1 MEKKQIKINGKIAVE
16 IKINGGLFWKAGGP
30 GPVVEYEYVMIQN
43 VNDYDNEVTYQYSRD
58 DETWY
63 CLNNLG
69 TLEPY
74 GVYEKVSDVSEAT
87 YYEGKLIDVNGV
99 EYQYLNG
106 QWNNVGAI
114 SNVLEKVYTFG
125 SGKRWDST
133 KPFPVNFQLQKN
145 QMEGQDFDPY
155 FLSENYDVRIFYNEW
170 DKEYRIINY
179 LDGSTYQ
186 GTITEDSKWI
196 YFKNDFTGDLMIDDI
211 DYSGMKAIDMYVGQ
225 FNANVEYGEIT
236 FNTDDGYV
244 VRDCSEIPNST
255 AKNFVYNVGG
265 YFMANN
271 GGKCEHISGVNPY
284 LSGSK
289 FVNIS
294 SMTEFKLYEPAVQ
307 SLPYLFIE
315 NCYNLT
321 DIDMPYLIN
330 LKYNALSGTANPI
343 QNYLIPNVEVAYG
356 LGSTIQIK
364 NVDYTNVKALANY
377 AFNGVETFKS
387 SNIISMPYL
396 LKTYIYAFD
405 TLGSSFEQFYA
416 PNLKVIGQNT
426 GSATNLGRIT
436 LSTNVA
442 IFDSNFFTTAN
453 IVTPITDWNR
463 CWSINSSYTK
473 SLTGNITLSYY
484 GLSYSAFESH
494 QSITDIN
501 LPNAHHI
508 EYGVFYECQ
517 SLKTAS
523 FPMLE
528 TWNATLRMCSSVT
541 KIYAPKVQ
549 LEKNAGI
556 VCANSSYLS
565 WLNMETT
572 KVAPPSMCYRCSR
585 LSSLFVNGLVSAYEN
600 AFNGCSTLT
609 SVSLPNLEFAD
620 TGAFKTV
627 PIIDLSLPKLKY
639 AGENAFNTDT
649 NSRPKT
655 LYMPN
660 IEYIGNSAFYRYS
673 NSSWSNNFTFSYLT
687 YIGSTAFNE
696 FLADELHI
704 PKCEHLGYHFLGN
717 GRCSKLYL
725 NEVTKVTE
733 LENNA
738 FYQLP
743 NSIYVPSSLVD
754 AFKVAPN
761 WSSISDKIVAYTG
774 A

>member
-1 MEKKQIKINGKIAVE
+1 MKKKQIKINGKIAVE

-58 DETWY
+58 DKTWY

-69 TLEPY
+69 VLEPY
-74 GVYEKVSDVSEAT
+74 GVYEKVSDVSKAT

-106 QWNNVGAI
+106 QWNNVGTI

-125 SGKRWDST
+125 GSKPWDST
-133 KPFPVNFQLQKN
+133 KPFPVNFQLQKK
-145 QMEGQDFDPY
+145 QMKGQDFNPNFRAMD
-155 FLSENYDVRIFYNEW
+155 YDVRITYDEW
-170 DKEYRIINY
+170 NKEYIIRDFR
-179 LDGSTYQ
+179 DGSTYQ
-186 GTITEDSKWI
+186 GTITEDSNWI
-196 YFKNDFTGDLMIDDI
+196 YFKNDFTGDLMIDRI
-211 DYSGMKAIDMYVGQ
+211 LFPSMKKIDMYVGQ
-225 FNANVEYGEIT
+225 LNADVEYGKIT
-236 FNTDDGYV
+236 FNKNDGYV

-265 YFMANN
+265 YFMAKN

-284 LSGSK
+284 LTGYK
-289 FVNIS
+289 FVNVS
-294 SMTEFKLYEPAVQ
+294 SMTEFKLYESAIQ

-330 LKYNALSGTANPI
+330 LEYDALSGTANPI
-343 QNYLIPNVEVAYG
+343 QNFLVPNVEDAHG

-364 NVDYTNVKALANY
+364 NVDYTNAKTLANY
-377 AFNGVETFKS
+377 PLNGVETFKS

-396 LKTYIYAFD
+396 WRAYNYAFD

-416 PNLKVIGQNT
+416 PNLKVIDINT

-442 IFDSNFFTTAN
+442 IFDSNFYSTAN

-473 SLTGNITLSYY
+473 SLSGNITLSYY
-484 GLSYSAFESH
+484 GLSNYAFKSH
-494 QSITDIN
+494 QSITGIN
-501 LPNAHHI
+501 LPNAH
-508 EYGVFYECQ
+508 YFGYDVFYNCQ

-523 FPMLE
+523 LPMLE
-528 TWNATLRMCSSVT
+528 TWNGVLHSCSYVT

-549 LEKNAGI
+549 LRKNEGM
-556 VCANSSYLS
+556 VFSNSSYLS

-572 KVAPPSMCYRCSR
+572 KVAPSRMCYRCSN

-600 AFNGCSTLT
+600 AFNGCSKLT

-620 TGAFKTV
+620 KGAFKTV

-655 LYMPN
+655 LYIPN
-660 IEYIGNSAFYRYS
+660 IEYIGNSAFYRYA
-673 NSSWSNNFTFSYLT
+673 NSSWSYNFTFSYLT

-696 FLADELHI
+696 FLADELHM
-704 PKCEHLGYHFLGN
+704 PKCEHLGYHFLGV
-717 GRCSKLYL
+717 GRCSTLYL

-733 LENNA
+733 LETSA
-738 FYQLP
+738 FYQP
-743 NSIYVPSSLVD
+743 PKSIYVPQSLVSN
-754 AFKVAPN
+754 FKTDSMWA
-761 WSSISDKIVAYTG
+761 SYADIIFG
-774 A
+774 M

>member
-16 IKINGGLFWKAGGP
+16 IKINGGLFWKAGEP

-58 DETWY
+58 DKTWY

-69 TLEPY
+69 VLEPY

-87 YYEGKLIDVNGV
+87 YYEGKLINVNGV

-114 SNVLEKVYTFG
+114 SNTLEKVYTFG
-125 SGKRWDST
+125 SSEPWDST
-133 KPFPVNFQLQKN
+133 KPFPVNFQIQKN
-145 QMEGQDFDPY
+145 QMEGQDFRPNFMAID
-155 FLSENYDVRIFYNEW
+155 YDVRITYNERR
-170 DKEYRIINY
+170 KEYRITNY
-179 LDGSTYQ
+179 QDGSTYN
-186 GTITEDSKWI
+186 GTITEDSEWI
-196 YFKNDFTGDLMIDDI
+196 YFKNDFTGDLMIDGVDF
-211 DYSGMKAIDMYVGQ
+211 SGMNTIDMYAGQ
-225 FNANVEYGEIT
+225 LNADVEYGEIT
-236 FNTDDGYV
+236 FNTDDGYI

-265 YFMANN
+265 YFMAKN
-271 GGKCEHISGVNPY
+271 GGKCEYMSGVNPY
-284 LSGSK
+284 LSERK
-289 FVNIS
+289 FESIS
-294 SMTEFKLYEPAVQ
+294 SMTEFKLYEPAIQ
-307 SLPYLFIE
+307 SLPNYFITA
-315 NCYNLT
+315 CYNVT
-321 DIDMPYLIN
+321 DIDMPYLTKLGN
-330 LKYNALSGTANPI
+330 LVFNGIANPI
-343 QNYLIPNVEVAYG
+343 QNYLIPNVENVAGTY
-356 LGSTIQIK
+356 SSIQYK
-364 NVDYTNVKALANY
+364 NVDYTNAKTLANY

-396 LKTYIYAFD
+396 WRTYSSAFV

-416 PNLKVIGQNT
+416 PNLKVIGKNT

-442 IFDSNFFTTAN
+442 IFDSNFYNTAN
-453 IVTPITDWNR
+453 IVTSITDWNR

-473 SLTGNITLSYY
+473 SLNGNITLSYY
-484 GLSYSAFESH
+484 GLSYSAFYSH

-501 LPNAHHI
+501 LPNAHYI
-508 EYGVFYECQ
+508 EEGAISNCKY
-517 SLKTAS
+517 LKTAS

-528 TWNATLRMCSSVT
+528 SWNFTLNNCSSVS

-549 LEKNAGI
+549 LTKDI
-556 VCANSSYLS
+556 LRVCINSSYLS
-565 WLNMETT
+565 WLNMEAT
-572 KVAPPSMCYRCSR
+572 KVAPPFMCYKCSR
-585 LSSLFVNGLVSAYEN
+585 LSSLFVDSLVSAYED
-600 AFNGCSTLT
+600 AFNGCSKLT

-620 TGAFKTV
+620 KGAFKTV

-660 IEYIGNSAFYRYS
+660 IEYIGDSAFYRYS

-687 YIGSTAFNE
+687 HIGSTAFNQ
-696 FLADELHI
+696 FLADELHL
-704 PKCEHLGYHFLGN
+704 PKCEYLGYHFLGA
-717 GRCSKLYL
+717 GRCSTLYL

-733 LENNA
+733 LENDA
-738 FYQLP
+738 FYDLP
-743 NSIYVPSSLVD
+743 NSIYVPQSLVSN
-754 AFKVAPN
+754 FKADSM
-761 WSSISDKIVAYTG
+761 WASYADIIFG
-774 A
+774 M

>member
-1 MEKKQIKINGKIAVE
+1 MKKKQIKINGKIAVE

-58 DETWY
+58 DKTWY

-69 TLEPY
+69 VLEPY
-74 GVYEKVSDVSEAT
+74 GVYEKVSDVSKAT

-106 QWNNVGAI
+106 QWNNVGTI

-125 SGKRWDST
+125 GSKPWDST
-133 KPFPVNFQLQKN
+133 KPFPVNFQLQKK
-145 QMEGQDFDPY
+145 QMKGQDFNPNFRAMD
-155 FLSENYDVRIFYNEW
+155 YDVRITYDEW
-170 DKEYRIINY
+170 NKEYIIRDFR
-179 LDGSTYQ
+179 DGSTYQ
-186 GTITEDSKWI
+186 GTITEDSNWI
-196 YFKNDFTGDLMIDDI
+196 YFKNDFTGDLMIDRI
-211 DYSGMKAIDMYVGQ
+211 LFPSMKKIDMYVGQ
-225 FNANVEYGEIT
+225 LNADVEYGKIT
-236 FNTDDGYV
+236 FNKNDGYV

-265 YFMANN
+265 YFMAKN

-284 LSGSK
+284 LTGYK
-289 FVNIS
+289 FVNVS
-294 SMTEFKLYEPAVQ
+294 SMTEFKLYESAIQ

-330 LKYNALSGTANPI
+330 LEYDALSGTANPI
-343 QNYLIPNVEVAYG
+343 QNFLVPNVEDAHG

-364 NVDYTNVKALANY
+364 NVDYTNAKTLANY
-377 AFNGVETFKS
+377 PLNGVETFKS

-396 LKTYIYAFD
+396 WRTYNYAFD

-416 PNLKVIGQNT
+416 PNLKVIDINT

-442 IFDSNFFTTAN
+442 IFDSNFYSTAN

-473 SLTGNITLSYY
+473 SLSGNITLSYY
-484 GLSYSAFESH
+484 GLSNYAFKSH
-494 QSITDIN
+494 QSITGIN
-501 LPNAHHI
+501 LPNAH
-508 EYGVFYECQ
+508 YFGYDVFYNCQ

-523 FPMLE
+523 LPMLE
-528 TWNATLRMCSSVT
+528 TWNGVLHSCSYVT

-549 LEKNAGI
+549 LRKNEGM
-556 VCANSSYLS
+556 VFSNSSYLS

-572 KVAPPSMCYRCSR
+572 KVAPSRMCYRCSN
-585 LSSLFVNGLVSAYEN
+585 LSSLFVNGLVSAYED
-600 AFNGCSTLT
+600 AFNCCSKLT

-620 TGAFKTV
+620 KGAFKTV

-655 LYMPN
+655 LYIPN
-660 IEYIGNSAFYRYS
+660 IEYIGNSAFYRYA
-673 NSSWSNNFTFSYLT
+673 NSSWSYNFTFSYLT

-696 FLADELHI
+696 FLADELHM
-704 PKCEHLGYHFLGN
+704 PKCEHLGYHFLGV
-717 GRCSKLYL
+717 GRCSTLYL

-733 LENNA
+733 LETSA
-738 FYQLP
+738 FYQP
-743 NSIYVPSSLVD
+743 PKSIYVPQSLVSN
-754 AFKVAPN
+754 FKTDSMWA
-761 WSSISDKIVAYTG
+761 SYADIIFG
-774 A
+774 M

>member
-1 MEKKQIKINGKIAVE
+1 MEKKQIKINGKITVE

-106 QWNNVGAI
+106 QWKNVGAI
-114 SNVLEKVYTFG
+114 SNVLEKVYTFKR
-125 SGKRWDST
+125 GKKWDST
-133 KPFPVNFQLQKN
+133 KPFPVNFQLQQTQIK
-145 QMEGQDFDPY
+145 GQDFHPKIRAMD
-155 FLSENYDVRIFYNEW
+155 YDVRITYNEQY
-170 DKEYRIINY
+170 KEYTIIDY
-179 LDGSTYQ
+179 RDDSTYQ
-186 GTITEDSKWI
+186 GTITEDSTWV
-196 YFKNDFTGDLMIDDI
+196 YFKNDFTGDLMIDSI
-211 DYSGMKAIDMYVGQ
+211 DYSGMKAIDMYVNQ

-265 YFMANN
+265 YFMAKN

-284 LSGSK
+284 LTKHK
-289 FVNIS
+289 FVNVS
-294 SMTEFKLYEPAVQ
+294 SMTEFKLYESAVQ

-330 LKYNALSGTANPI
+330 LNYDALSGTANPI
-343 QNYLIPNVEVAYG
+343 QNYLIPNVEDVHG

-364 NVDYTNVKALANY
+364 NVDYTNVKTLANY

-396 LKTYIYAFD
+396 WRTYNLAFV

-416 PNLKVIGQNT
+416 PNLKVIGENT

-473 SLTGNITLSYY
+473 SLSGNITLSYY

-501 LPNAHHI
+501 LPNAHYI

-528 TWNATLRMCSSVT
+528 NWDGTLRMCSSVT

-549 LEKNAGI
+549 LTKNEGI
-556 VCANSSYLS
+556 VFSNSSYLS

-585 LSSLFVNGLVSAYEN
+585 LSSLFVDGLVSAYRD

-620 TGAFKTV
+620 KGAFKTV

-639 AGENAFNTDT
+639 AGENAFNADT

-660 IEYIGNSAFYRYS
+660 IEYIGNSAFYRYA
-673 NSSWSNNFTFSYLT
+673 NSSWSYNFTFSYLT
-687 YIGSTAFNE
+687 HIGSTAFNE

-704 PKCEHLGYHFLGN
+704 PKCEYLGYHFLGN
-717 GRCSKLYL
+717 GRCSTLYL

-733 LENNA
+733 LEDGA

-743 NSIYVPSSLVD
+743 KSIYVPQSLVSN
-754 AFKVAPN
+754 FKADSM
-761 WSSISDKIVAYTG
+761 WASYADIIFG
-774 A
+774 M

>member
-1 MEKKQIKINGKIAVE
+1 MEKKQIKINGKITVE

-58 DETWY
+58 DKTWY

-69 TLEPY
+69 VLEPY

-87 YYEGKLIDVNGV
+87 YYDGKLIDVNGV

-133 KPFPVNFQLQKN
+133 KPFPVNFQIQQK
-145 QMEGQDFDPY
+145 QMKGQNFNPY
-155 FLSENYDVRIFYNEW
+155 FMAMGYDVRISYDEFY
-170 DKEYRIINY
+170 KEYTITDFR
-179 LDGSTYQ
+179 DGSTYQ
-186 GTITEDSKWI
+186 GTITEDSNWI

-211 DYSGMKAIDMYVGQ
+211 DFSGKNKIDMYVSQ
-225 FNANVEYGEIT
+225 LNADVEYGKIT
-236 FNTDDGYV
+236 FNADDGYIA
-244 VRDCSEIPNST
+244 RDCSEIPNST

-284 LSGSK
+284 LTGHK

-294 SMTEFKLYEPAVQ
+294 SMTEFKLYESAIQ

-321 DIDMPYLIN
+321 DIDMPYLID
-330 LKYNALSGTANPI
+330 LEYDALSGTANPI
-343 QNYLIPNVEVAYG
+343 QNYLIPNVEDAHG

-364 NVDYTNVKALANY
+364 NVDYTNVKRLANY

-396 LKTYIYAFD
+396 WRTFNHAFD

-416 PNLKVIGQNT
+416 PNLKVIDENT
-426 GSATNLGRIT
+426 GSATKLGRIT

-442 IFDSNFFTTAN
+442 IFDSNFYSTAN

-484 GLSYSAFESH
+484 GLSNYAFSSH
-494 QSITDIN
+494 KSITGIN
-501 LPNAHHI
+501 LPNAHYI
-508 EYGVFYECQ
+508 GYNVFYNCQ

-523 FPMLE
+523 LPMLE
-528 TWNATLRMCSSVT
+528 SWNGTLRMCSFVT

-549 LEKNAGI
+549 LIKNAGI
-556 VCANSSYLS
+556 VCTNSSYLS

-572 KVAPPSMCYRCSR
+572 KFAPPRMCYRCSN
-585 LSSLFVNGLVSAYEN
+585 LSSLFVDSLVSAYEN
-600 AFNGCSTLT
+600 AFNGCSNLT

-649 NSRPKT
+649 NSCPKT

-660 IEYIGNSAFYRYS
+660 IEYIGNSAFYRYA

-696 FLADELHI
+696 FLANELHI

-717 GRCSKLYL
+717 GRCSTLYL

-733 LENNA
+733 LETSA
-738 FYQLP
+738 FYQSP
-743 NSIYVPSSLVD
+743 ESIYVPQSLVSN
-754 AFKVAPN
+754 FKTDSMWA
-761 WSSISDKIVAYTG
+761 SYADIIFG
-774 A
+774 M

>member
-1 MEKKQIKINGKIAVE
+1 MEKKQIKINGKITVE

-30 GPVVEYEYVMIQN
+30 EPVVEYEYVMIQN
-43 VNDYDNEVTYQYSRD
+43 VNDYDNEITYQYSRD
-58 DETWY
+58 DKTWY

-69 TLEPY
+69 VLEPY

-87 YYEGKLIDVNGV
+87 YYEGKLIDVNGI

-125 SGKRWDST
+125 SNKPWDST
-133 KPFPVNFQLQKN
+133 KPFPVNFQLQQK
-145 QMEGQDFDPY
+145 QMEGQDFRPHFRGMDY
-155 FLSENYDVRIFYNEW
+155 GVRIIYNEQY
-170 DKEYRIINY
+170 KEYKITDYR
-179 LDGSTYQ
+179 DGSTYQ
-186 GTITEDSKWI
+186 GTITEDSTWV
-196 YFKNDFTGDLMIDDI
+196 YFKNDFTGDLMIDNI
-211 DYSGMKAIDMYVGQ
+211 NYSGMKAIDMYVGQ
-225 FNANVEYGEIT
+225 FNANVEYGKIT
-236 FNTDDGYV
+236 FNRDDGYV

-284 LSGSK
+284 LTNHK
-289 FVNIS
+289 FVNVS
-294 SMTEFKLYEPAVQ
+294 SMTEFKLYESAIQ

-330 LKYNALSGTANPI
+330 LEYDALSGTANPI
-343 QNYLIPNVEVAYG
+343 QNYLIPNVEDVPG

-364 NVDYTNVKALANY
+364 NVDYTNVKTLGNY

-396 LKTYIYAFD
+396 WRTFNYAFA

-416 PNLKVIGQNT
+416 PNLKIIGQNT

-473 SLTGNITLSYY
+473 SLSGNITLSYY
-484 GLSYSAFESH
+484 GLSYWAFYSH

-501 LPNAHHI
+501 LPNAHYI
-508 EYGVFYECQ
+508 GYEVFYNCQ

-523 FPMLE
+523 FPMIE
-528 TWNATLRMCSSVT
+528 TWYGTLSTCSSVT

-549 LEKNAGI
+549 LTKNEGI
-556 VCANSSYLS
+556 VFSNSSYLS

-572 KVAPPSMCYRCSR
+572 KIAPPNMCYRCSR
-585 LSSLFVNGLVSAYEN
+585 LSSLFVNGLVSAYQD
-600 AFNGCSTLT
+600 AFNGCSKLT

-620 TGAFKTV
+620 IGAFKTV

-660 IEYIGNSAFYRYS
+660 IEYIGNSAFYRYA
-673 NSSWSNNFTFSYLT
+673 NSSWSYNFTFSYLT
-687 YIGSTAFNE
+687 HIGSTAFNE

-704 PKCEHLGYHFLGN
+704 PKCEYLGYHFLGN
-717 GRCSKLYL
+717 GRCSTLYL

-743 NSIYVPSSLVD
+743 KSIYVPQSLVSN
-754 AFKVAPN
+754 FKADSM
-761 WSSISDKIVAYTG
+761 WASYADIIFG
-774 A
+774 M

>member
-63 CLNNLG
+63 CLNNLRI
-69 TLEPY
+69 LEPY
-74 GVYEKVSDVSEAT
+74 GVYEKVSDVSKAT

-114 SNVLEKVYTFG
+114 SNILEKVYTFG
-125 SGKRWDST
+125 GSEPWDST
-133 KPFPVNFQLQKN
+133 KPFPVNFQLQQN
-145 QMEGQDFDPY
+145 QMKGQDFNPY
-155 FLSENYDVRIFYNEW
+155 FMSMDYDIRITYNESI
-170 DKEYRIINY
+170 KEYIIRNF

-186 GTITEDSKWI
+186 GTITEDSNWI
-196 YFKNDFTGDLMIDDI
+196 YFKNDFTGDLMIDGI
-211 DYSGMKAIDMYVGQ
+211 DFWGANKIDMYTGQ
-225 FNANVEYGEIT
+225 FNADVEYGEIT
-236 FNTDDGYV
+236 FNTDDGYIA
-244 VRDCSEIPNST
+244 RDCSEIPNST

-271 GGKCEHISGVNPY
+271 GGKCEHISDVNPY
-284 LSGSK
+284 LSERK
-289 FVNIS
+289 FVNVS
-294 SMTEFKLYEPAVQ
+294 SMTEFKLYEPAIQ
-307 SLPYLFIE
+307 SLPSYFITAC
-315 NCYNLT
+315 NNVT
-321 DIDMPYLIN
+321 DIDMPYLTELNHLVFNGI
-330 LKYNALSGTANPI
+330 ANPI
-343 QNYLIPNVEVAYG
+343 QNYLIPNVEVVYGAY
-356 LGSTIQIK
+356 SSIQRK
-364 NVDYTNVKALANY
+364 NVDYTNAKILRQY

-396 LKTYIYAFD
+396 WRIYSSAFS

-416 PNLKVIGQNT
+416 PNLKVIGNFT

-442 IFDSNFFTTAN
+442 IFDSYFYSTAN
-453 IVTPITDWNR
+453 IVTPMTDWNR

-473 SLTGNITLSYY
+473 SLSGNITLSYY
-484 GLSYSAFESH
+484 GLSYSAFYSH

-501 LPNAHHI
+501 LPNAHYI
-508 EYGVFYECQ
+508 EEGVFSKCKY
-517 SLKTAS
+517 LKTAS

-528 TWNATLRMCSSVT
+528 TWNYTLNDCNSVS

-549 LEKNAGI
+549 LTKDTLR
-556 VCANSSYLS
+556 VCINSSHLS

-572 KVAPPSMCYRCSR
+572 KVAPTHMCYKCSN

-600 AFNGCSTLT
+600 AFNCCSKLT

-620 TGAFKTV
+620 KGAFKTV

-655 LYMPN
+655 LYIPN
-660 IEYIGNSAFYRYS
+660 IEYIGNSAFYRYA
-673 NSSWSNNFTFSYLT
+673 NSSWSYNFTFSYLT

-717 GRCSKLYL
+717 GRCSTLYL

-733 LENNA
+733 LETSA
-738 FYQLP
+738 FYQP
-743 NSIYVPSSLVD
+743 PKSIYVPQSLVSN
-754 AFKVAPN
+754 FKAN
-761 WSSISDKIVAYTG
+761 SMWASYADIIFG
-774 A
+774 M

>member
-16 IKINGGLFWKAGGP
+16 IKINGGLFWKAGGH

-58 DETWY
+58 DKTWY

-69 TLEPY
+69 VLEPY

-87 YYEGKLIDVNGV
+87 YYDGKLIDVNGV

-125 SGKRWDST
+125 GDKPWDST

-145 QMEGQDFDPY
+145 QMKGQDFKPY
-155 FLSENYDVRIFYNEW
+155 FMAMDYNVRITYDESF
-170 DKEYRIINY
+170 KEYRITNY
-179 LDGSTYQ
+179 QDGSTYN
-186 GTITEDSKWI
+186 GTITEDSEWI
-196 YFKNDFTGDLMIDDI
+196 YFKNDFTGDLMIDGI
-211 DYSGMKAIDMYVGQ
+211 DFMGANKIDMYTVQ
-225 FNANVEYGEIT
+225 FNADVEYGEIT
-236 FNTDDGYV
+236 FNTNDGYV
-244 VRDCSEIPNST
+244 VRDCSEIPKST

-265 YFMANN
+265 YFMTNN

-284 LSGSK
+284 LTGHK
-289 FVNIS
+289 FVSVS

-307 SLPYLFIE
+307 SLQSLFIE

-343 QNYLIPNVEVAYG
+343 QNFLVPNVKDARG

-364 NVDYTNVKALANY
+364 NVDYTNAKTLDGYAL
-377 AFNGVETFKS
+377 NGVETFKS

-396 LKTYIYAFD
+396 WRTFNHAFD

-416 PNLKVIGQNT
+416 PNLKIIAENT

-442 IFDSNFFTTAN
+442 IFDSYLYSTAN

-473 SLTGNITLSYY
+473 NLIGNITLGYY
-484 GLSYSAFESH
+484 GLSNRAFYSH
-494 QSITDIN
+494 KSITGIN
-501 LPNAHHI
+501 LPNAHYI
-508 EYGVFYECQ
+508 EFGVFHNCQ
-517 SLKTAS
+517 SLKTVS

-528 TWNATLRMCSSVT
+528 SWKNLLGTCYYVT

-549 LEKNAGI
+549 LSSKDI
-556 VCANSSYLS
+556 VCPNNDSLS
-565 WLNMETT
+565 WLNMNAT
-572 KVAPPSMCYRCSR
+572 KVAPLSMCYKCSS
-585 LSSLFVNGLVSAYEN
+585 LSSLFVDSLVSAYKD
-600 AFNGCSTLT
+600 AFNGCSKLT

-627 PIIDLSLPKLKY
+627 PIINLSLPKLKY
-639 AGENAFNTDT
+639 AGENAFNAET

-660 IEYIGNSAFYRYS
+660 IEYIGKSAFYHYS

-687 YIGSTAFNE
+687 HIGSTAFAE

-704 PKCEHLGYHFLGN
+704 PKCEYLGYHFLGV
-717 GRCSKLYL
+717 GRCSTLYL

-733 LENNA
+733 LENDA
-738 FYQLP
+738 FYNLP
-743 NSIYVPSSLVD
+743 NSIYVPQSLVSN
-754 AFKVAPN
+754 FKADSM
-761 WSSISDKIVAYTG
+761 WASYADIIFG
-774 A
+774 M

>member
-58 DETWY
+58 DKTWY

-69 TLEPY
+69 VLEHY
-74 GVYEKVSDVSEAT
+74 GIYEKVSDVSEAT

-99 EYQYLNG
+99 EYQYLNS

-114 SNVLEKVYTFG
+114 SNLLEKVYTFG
-125 SGKRWDST
+125 SGEPWDST
-133 KPFPVNFQLQKN
+133 KPFPVNFQLQQS
-145 QMEGQDFDPY
+145 QMKGQDFEPFFNAMD
-155 FLSENYDVRIFYNEW
+155 YDVRITYNK
-170 DKEYRIINY
+170 DYKEYSITNY
-179 LDGSTYQ
+179 LDGSTYI
-186 GTITEDSKWI
+186 GKITEDDSWI
-196 YFKNDFTGDLMIDDI
+196 YFKNEFTGDLMIDGVDFM
-211 DYSGMKAIDMYVGQ
+211 GMNKIDMYTGQ
-225 FNANVEYGEIT
+225 FNADVEYGKIT
-236 FNTDDGYV
+236 FNTDDGYI

-265 YFMANN
+265 YFMAKNS
-271 GGKCEHISGVNPY
+271 GKCEYVSGVNPY
-284 LSGSK
+284 LSERK
-289 FVNIS
+289 FEYIS
-294 SMTEFKLYEPAVQ
+294 SMTEFKLYESAIK
-307 SLPYLFIE
+307 SLPMFFI
-315 NCYNLT
+315 NGCTNLT
-321 DIDMPYLIN
+321 DVDMPYLTE
-330 LKYNALSGTANPI
+330 LDGLALNAIANPA
-343 QNYLIPNVEVAYG
+343 QNFLIPNVEDVYG
-356 LGSTIQIK
+356 ANSNVQRK
-364 NVDYTNVKALANY
+364 NVDYTNAKTLRGY

-396 LKTYIYAFD
+396 WKTYRFAFG

-416 PNLKVIGQNT
+416 PNLKVIENFT

-442 IFDSNFFTTAN
+442 IFDSSFYSTAN
-453 IVTPITDWNR
+453 IVTPITEWNR

-473 SLTGNITLSYY
+473 SLIGNITLSYY
-484 GLSYSAFESH
+484 GLSYSAFYSH

-501 LPNAHHI
+501 LPNAHYI
-508 EYGVFYECQ
+508 EASVFSNCKY
-517 SLKTAS
+517 LKTAS

-528 TWNATLRMCSSVT
+528 SWNSTLYDCSSVS

-549 LEKNAGI
+549 LTKDTLR
-556 VCANSSYLS
+556 VCINSSYMS

-572 KVAPPSMCYRCSR
+572 KVAPPNMCYRCSN
-585 LSSLFVNGLVSAYEN
+585 LSSLFVDGLVSAYRD
-600 AFNGCSTLT
+600 AFNGCSKLT

-620 TGAFKTV
+620 RGAFKTV

-639 AGENAFNTDT
+639 AGENAFNTDI
-649 NSRPKT
+649 NSRPNT
-655 LYMPN
+655 LYIPN
-660 IEYIGNSAFYRYS
+660 IEYIGNSAFYRYA
-673 NSSWSNNFTFSYLT
+673 NRSWSNNFTFSYLT
-687 YIGSTAFNE
+687 HIGSTAFAE

-704 PKCEHLGYHFLGN
+704 PKCEYLGYHFLGV
-717 GRCSKLYL
+717 GRCSTLYL

-743 NSIYVPSSLVD
+743 ISIYVPQSLVSN
-754 AFKVAPN
+754 FKADSM
-761 WSSISDKIVAYTG
+761 WASYADIIFG
-774 A
+774 M

>member
-1 MEKKQIKINGKIAVE
+1 MEKKQIKINGKITVE

-58 DETWY
+58 DKTWY

-74 GVYEKVSDVSEAT
+74 GVYEKVSDVSKAT

-106 QWNNVGAI
+106 QWKNVGAI
-114 SNVLEKVYTFG
+114 SNTLEKVYTFG
-125 SGKRWDST
+125 GGKRWDST
-133 KPFPVNFQLQKN
+133 KPFPVNFQLQQK
-145 QMEGQDFDPY
+145 QMKGQNFRPY
-155 FLSENYDVRIFYNEW
+155 FMTMDYDVRIYYNETNKRYTIT
-170 DKEYRIINY
+170 DHR
-179 LDGSTYQ
+179 DGSTYQ
-186 GTITEDSKWI
+186 GTITEDSTWV

-211 DYSGMKAIDMYVGQ
+211 DFMGTNKIDMYVRQ
-225 FNANVEYGEIT
+225 INADVEYGEIT
-236 FNTDDGYV
+236 FNTDDGHV

-271 GGKCEHISGVNPY
+271 GGKCEHVSGVNPY
-284 LSGSK
+284 LTGHKIVS
-289 FVNIS
+289 VS
-294 SMTEFKLYEPAVQ
+294 SMTEFKLYESAIQ

-315 NCYNLT
+315 KCYNLT
-321 DIDMPYLIN
+321 DIDMPYLIK
-330 LKYNALSGTANPI
+330 LEYGALSGTANPI
-343 QNYLIPNVEVAYG
+343 QNYLIPNVEDAHG
-356 LGSTIQIK
+356 LSSTIQIK
-364 NVDYTNVKALANY
+364 NVDYTNAKTLANY
-377 AFNGVETFKS
+377 PFNGVETFKS

-396 LKTYIYAFD
+396 WRTYNHAFD

-416 PNLKVIGQNT
+416 PNLKVIDNNT

-442 IFDSNFFTTAN
+442 IFDSNFYSTAN
-453 IVTPITDWNR
+453 IVTPITEWNR

-473 SLTGNITLSYY
+473 SLSGNITLSYY
-484 GLSYSAFESH
+484 GLSNYAFSSH
-494 QSITDIN
+494 KSITDIN
-501 LPNAHHI
+501 LPNAHYI
-508 EYGVFYECQ
+508 GVDVFYNCQ
-517 SLKTAS
+517 SLKTVS

-528 TWNATLRMCSSVT
+528 SWAGTLYMCSFVT
-541 KIYAPKVQ
+541 KIYAPKAQ
-549 LEKNAGI
+549 LRKNEGARL
-556 VCANSSYLS
+556 ANNSYLS

-572 KVAPPSMCYRCSR
+572 KIAPSNMFYRCSN
-585 LSSLFVNGLVSAYEN
+585 LSSLFVDGLVSAYSD
-600 AFNGCSTLT
+600 AFNGCSALT

-660 IEYIGNSAFYRYS
+660 IEYIGNSAFYHYS
-673 NSSWSNNFTFSYLT
+673 NSSWSYNFTFSYLT

-717 GRCSKLYL
+717 GRCSTLYL

-733 LENNA
+733 LETSA
-738 FYQLP
+738 FYQP
-743 NSIYVPSSLVD
+743 PKSIYVPQSLVSN
-754 AFKVAPN
+754 FKADSM
-761 WSSISDKIVAYTG
+761 WASYADIIFG
-774 A
+774 M

>member
-1 MEKKQIKINGKIAVE
+1 MEKKQIKINGKITVE

-58 DETWY
+58 DKTWF

-106 QWNNVGAI
+106 QWKNVGTI
-114 SNVLEKVYTFG
+114 SNTLEKVYTFG
-125 SGKRWDST
+125 GGKRWDST
-133 KPFPVNFQLQKN
+133 KPFPVNFQLQQK
-145 QMEGQDFDPY
+145 QMKGQNFRPY
-155 FLSENYDVRIFYNEW
+155 FMTMDYDVRIYYNETNKRYTIT
-170 DKEYRIINY
+170 DHR
-179 LDGSTYQ
+179 DGSTYQ
-186 GTITEDSKWI
+186 GTITEDSTWV

-211 DYSGMKAIDMYVGQ
+211 DFMGTNKIDMYVRQ
-225 FNANVEYGEIT
+225 INADVEYGEIT
-236 FNTDDGYV
+236 FNTDDGHV

-271 GGKCEHISGVNPY
+271 GGKCEHVSGVNPY
-284 LSGSK
+284 LTGHK
-289 FVNIS
+289 FVSVS
-294 SMTEFKLYEPAVQ
+294 SMTEFKLYESAIQ
-307 SLPYLFIE
+307 SLPYLFIK

-330 LKYNALSGTANPI
+330 LEYDALSGTANPI
-343 QNYLIPNVEVAYG
+343 QNFLVPNVENAHG
-356 LGSTIQIK
+356 LSSTIQIK
-364 NVDYTNVKALANY
+364 NVDYTNAKTLANY
-377 AFNGVETFKS
+377 TFNGVETFKS

-396 LKTYIYAFD
+396 WRANNYAFD

-416 PNLKVIGQNT
+416 PNLKVIADNA

-442 IFDSNFFTTAN
+442 IFDSNFYSTAN
-453 IVTPITDWNR
+453 IVTPITEWNR

-473 SLTGNITLSYY
+473 SLSGNITLSYY
-484 GLSYSAFESH
+484 GLDNYAFDTH
-494 QSITDIN
+494 RSITGIN
-501 LPNAHHI
+501 LPNAHYI
-508 EYGVFYECQ
+508 GPNVFYNCQ

-528 TWNATLRMCSSVT
+528 SWKAVLYMCSFVT

-549 LEKNAGI
+549 LKKGEGR
-556 VCANSSYLS
+556 VFTSSSHLS

-572 KVAPPSMCYRCSR
+572 KVAPSNMCYKCSR
-585 LSSLFVNGLVSAYEN
+585 LSSLFVDGLVSAYSD
-600 AFNGCSTLT
+600 AFNGCSALT

-660 IEYIGNSAFYRYS
+660 IEYIGNSAFYHYS
-673 NSSWSNNFTFSYLT
+673 NSSWSYNFTFSYLT

-717 GRCSKLYL
+717 GRCSTLYL

-733 LENNA
+733 LETSA
-738 FYQLP
+738 FYQP
-743 NSIYVPSSLVD
+743 PKSIYVPQSLVSN
-754 AFKVAPN
+754 FKADSM
-761 WSSISDKIVAYTG
+761 WASYADIIFG
-774 A
+774 M

>member
-69 TLEPY
+69 ILEPY

-99 EYQYLNG
+99 EYRYFNG
-106 QWNNVGAI
+106 QWKNVGAI

-125 SGKRWDST
+125 GSEQWDST

-145 QMEGQDFDPY
+145 QMGGQDFIPY
-155 FLSENYDVRIFYNEW
+155 FMSMNYGVRITYNKSF
-170 DKEYRIINY
+170 KEYIITNY
-179 LDGSTYQ
+179 QDGSTYQ
-186 GTITEDSKWI
+186 GTITEDSNWI
-196 YFKNDFTGDLMIDDI
+196 YFKNDFTGDLMIDGVDFM
-211 DYSGMKAIDMYVGQ
+211 GENKIDMYVGQ
-225 FNANVEYGEIT
+225 FNADVEYGKIT

-244 VRDCSEIPNST
+244 LRDCLEIPNST

-265 YFMANN
+265 YFIAKN

-284 LSGSK
+284 LTGHK
-289 FVNIS
+289 FVSVS
-294 SMTEFKLYEPAVQ
+294 SMTEFKLYESAIQ

-330 LKYNALSGTANPI
+330 LGYDVLKGTANPI
-343 QNYLIPNVEVAYG
+343 QNFLVPNVKDVHG

-364 NVDYTNVKALANY
+364 NVDYTNAKTLANY
-377 AFNGVETFKS
+377 PLNGVETFKS

-396 LKTYIYAFD
+396 WSTFNYAFG

-416 PNLKVIGQNT
+416 PNLKIIGQNT

-484 GLSYSAFESH
+484 GLSYSAFYSH

-501 LPNAHHI
+501 LPNAHYI
-508 EYGVFYECQ
+508 SYGVFYNCQ

-523 FPMLE
+523 LPMLE
-528 TWNATLRMCSSVT
+528 SWNGTLRMCSYVA

-549 LEKNAGI
+549 LSKNEGI
-556 VCANSSYLS
+556 VCSSSSYLS

-572 KVAPPSMCYRCSR
+572 KVAPPNMCYKCSR
-585 LSSLFVNGLVSAYEN
+585 LSSLFVDGIVSAYKN
-600 AFNGCSTLT
+600 AFNGCSKLT

-673 NSSWSNNFTFSYLT
+673 NSSWSYNFTFSYLT
-687 YIGSTAFNE
+687 HIGSTAFNE

-717 GRCSKLYL
+717 GRCSTLYL

-733 LENNA
+733 LETSA
-738 FYQLP
+738 FYQP
-743 NSIYVPSSLVD
+743 PKSIYVPQSLVSN
-754 AFKVAPN
+754 FKADSM
-761 WSSISDKIVAYTG
+761 WASYADIIFG
-774 A
+774 M

>member
-1 MEKKQIKINGKIAVE
+1 MKKKQIKINGKIAVE

-58 DETWY
+58 DKTWY

-69 TLEPY
+69 VLEPY
-74 GVYEKVSDVSEAT
+74 GVYEKVSDVSKAT

-106 QWNNVGAI
+106 QWNNVGTI

-125 SGKRWDST
+125 GSKPWDST
-133 KPFPVNFQLQKN
+133 KPFPVNFQLQKK
-145 QMEGQDFDPY
+145 QMKGQDFNPNFRAMD
-155 FLSENYDVRIFYNEW
+155 YDVRITYDEW
-170 DKEYRIINY
+170 NKEYIIRDFR
-179 LDGSTYQ
+179 DGSTYQ
-186 GTITEDSKWI
+186 GTITEDSNWI
-196 YFKNDFTGDLMIDDI
+196 YFKNDFTGDLMIDRI
-211 DYSGMKAIDMYVGQ
+211 LFPSMKKIDMYVGQ
-225 FNANVEYGEIT
+225 LNADVEYGKIT
-236 FNTDDGYV
+236 FNKNDGYV

-265 YFMANN
+265 YFMAKN

-284 LSGSK
+284 LTGYK
-289 FVNIS
+289 FVNVS
-294 SMTEFKLYEPAVQ
+294 SMTEFKLYESAIQ

-330 LKYNALSGTANPI
+330 LEYDALSGTANPI
-343 QNYLIPNVEVAYG
+343 QNFLVPNVEDAHG

-364 NVDYTNVKALANY
+364 NVDYTNAKTLANY
-377 AFNGVETFKS
+377 PLNGVETFKS

-396 LKTYIYAFD
+396 WRTYNYAFD

-416 PNLKVIGQNT
+416 PNLKVIDINT

-442 IFDSNFFTTAN
+442 IFDSNFYSTAN

-473 SLTGNITLSYY
+473 SLSGNITLSYY
-484 GLSYSAFESH
+484 GLSNYAFKSH
-494 QSITDIN
+494 QSITGIN
-501 LPNAHHI
+501 LPNAH
-508 EYGVFYECQ
+508 YFGYDVFYNCQ

-523 FPMLE
+523 LPMLE
-528 TWNATLRMCSSVT
+528 TWNGVLHSCSYVT

-549 LEKNAGI
+549 LRKNEGM
-556 VCANSSYLS
+556 VFSNSSYLS

-572 KVAPPSMCYRCSR
+572 KVAPSRMCYGCSN

-600 AFNGCSTLT
+600 AFNGCSKLT

-620 TGAFKTV
+620 KGAFKTV

-655 LYMPN
+655 LYIPN
-660 IEYIGNSAFYRYS
+660 IEYIGNSAFYRYA
-673 NSSWSNNFTFSYLT
+673 NSSWSYNFTFSYLT

-696 FLADELHI
+696 FLADELHM
-704 PKCEHLGYHFLGN
+704 PKCEHLGYHFLGI
-717 GRCSKLYL
+717 GRCSTLYL

-733 LENNA
+733 LETSA
-738 FYQLP
+738 FYQP
-743 NSIYVPSSLVD
+743 PKSIYVPQSLVSN
-754 AFKVAPN
+754 FKTDSMWASYADIIYGV
-761 WSSISDKIVAYTG
+761 
-774 A
+774 

>member
-43 VNDYDNEVTYQYSRD
+43 VNDHDNEVTYQYSRD
-58 DETWY
+58 DKTWY

-114 SNVLEKVYTFG
+114 TNVLEKVYTFG
-125 SGKRWDST
+125 SGEKWDST

-145 QMEGQDFDPY
+145 QMEGQNFDPY
-155 FLSENYDVRIFYNEW
+155 FMSENYDVRIYYFEW

-211 DYSGMKAIDMYVGQ
+211 DYSGMNAIDMYVGQ

-265 YFMANN
+265 YFMTKN

-284 LSGSK
+284 LTRHK
-289 FVNIS
+289 FVNVS
-294 SMTEFKLYEPAVQ
+294 SMTEFKLYESAVQ
-307 SLPYLFIE
+307 SLPKFFISS
-315 NCYNLT
+315 CHNLT

-330 LKYNALSGTANPI
+330 LNYNALSGTANPI
-343 QNYLIPNVEVAYG
+343 QNYLIPNVEDARG

-364 NVDYTNVKALANY
+364 NVDYTNVKTLGTY

-396 LKTYIYAFD
+396 WKTYNLAFV

-416 PNLKVIGQNT
+416 PNLKVIGQKT

-442 IFDSNFFTTAN
+442 IFDSNFYSTAN

-463 CWSINSSYTK
+463 CWSIDSIYTK
-473 SLTGNITLSYY
+473 SLSGNITLSYY
-484 GLSYSAFESH
+484 GLSYSAFYSH

-501 LPNAHHI
+501 LPNVHHI
-508 EYGVFYECQ
+508 ENGVFYNCQ
-517 SLKTAS
+517 SLKTVS

-528 TWNATLRMCSSVT
+528 SWTATLNKCSFVT

-549 LEKNAGI
+549 LRKNEGI
-556 VCANSSYLS
+556 VLSNNSYLS

-572 KVAPPSMCYRCSR
+572 KIAPSNMFYSCSR
-585 LSSLFVNGLVSAYEN
+585 LSSLFVDGLVSAYRD

-620 TGAFKTV
+620 SGAFKTV

-660 IEYIGNSAFYRYS
+660 IEYIGNSAFYRYA
-673 NSSWSNNFTFSYLT
+673 NSSWSYNFTFSYLT
-687 YIGSTAFNE
+687 HIGSTAFNE

-704 PKCEHLGYHFLGN
+704 PKCEYLGYHFLGN
-717 GRCSKLYL
+717 GRCSTLYL

-733 LENNA
+733 LEDGA

-743 NSIYVPSSLVD
+743 KSIYVPQSLVSN
-754 AFKVAPN
+754 FKADSM
-761 WSSISDKIVAYTG
+761 WASYADIIFG
-774 A
+774 M

>member
-1 MEKKQIKINGKIAVE
+1 MEKKQIKINGKITVE

-43 VNDYDNEVTYQYSRD
+43 VNDYDNEITYQYSRD
-58 DETWY
+58 DKTWY

-74 GVYEKVSDVSEAT
+74 GVYEKVSDVSKAT
-87 YYEGKLIDVNGV
+87 YYEGKLIDVNGI

-114 SNVLEKVYTFG
+114 SNVLEKVYTF
-125 SGKRWDST
+125 KRGNKWDST
-133 KPFPVNFQLQKN
+133 KPFPVNFQLQQN
-145 QMEGQDFDPY
+145 QMEGQDFRPRFRSMD
-155 FLSENYDVRIFYNEW
+155 YDVRISYNEW
-170 DKEYRIINY
+170 DKEYTITDYR
-179 LDGSTYQ
+179 DGSTYQ

-196 YFKNDFTGDLMIDDI
+196 YFKNDFTGDLMIDGITFRGDNE
-211 DYSGMKAIDMYVGQ
+211 IDMYVGQ
-225 FNANVEYGEIT
+225 LNADVEYGKIT

-265 YFMANN
+265 YFMAKN

-284 LSGSK
+284 LTGHK
-289 FVNIS
+289 FVNVS
-294 SMTEFKLYEPAVQ
+294 SMTEFKLYESAIQ

-330 LKYNALSGTANPI
+330 LEYDALSGIANPI
-343 QNYLIPNVEVAYG
+343 QNFLVPNVEVVYG

-364 NVDYTNVKALANY
+364 NVDYTNVKTLGTY

-396 LKTYIYAFD
+396 WRTYNHAFD

-416 PNLKVIGQNT
+416 PNLKIIGENT

-442 IFDSNFFTTAN
+442 IFDSNFYSTAN

-473 SLTGNITLSYY
+473 SLSGNITLSYY
-484 GLSYSAFESH
+484 GLGYSAFHSH

-501 LPNAHHI
+501 LPNAHYI

-523 FPMLE
+523 LPMLE
-528 TWNATLRMCSSVT
+528 SWEGVLHSCSFVT

-549 LEKNAGI
+549 LRKNEGI
-556 VCANSSYLS
+556 VFSNSSYLS
-565 WLNMETT
+565 RLNMETT
-572 KVAPPSMCYRCSR
+572 KVATLRMCYGCSR
-585 LSSLFVNGLVSAYEN
+585 LSSLFVDGLVSAYKD

-696 FLADELHI
+696 FLANELHI

-717 GRCSKLYL
+717 GRCSTLYL

-733 LENNA
+733 LETSA
-738 FYQLP
+738 FYQP
-743 NSIYVPSSLVD
+743 PKSIYVPQSLVSN
-754 AFKVAPN
+754 FKADSM
-761 WSSISDKIVAYTG
+761 WASYADIIFG
-774 A
+774 M

>member
-43 VNDYDNEVTYQYSRD
+43 VNDYDKEITYQYSRD

-69 TLEPY
+69 NLELY
-74 GVYEKVSDVSEAT
+74 GVYEKVSDVSKAT

-114 SNVLEKVYTFG
+114 SNLLEKVYTFG
-125 SGKRWDST
+125 SSKPWDST
-133 KPFPVNFQLQKN
+133 KPFPVNFQLRQN
-145 QMEGQDFDPY
+145 QMKGQDFRPY
-155 FLSENYDVRIFYNEW
+155 FMSMDYDVRISYNESRKKYTIT
-170 DKEYRIINY
+170 DFR
-179 LDGSTYQ
+179 DGSTYQ
-186 GTITEDSKWI
+186 GTITEDSEWI

-225 FNANVEYGEIT
+225 LNANVEYGEIT

-284 LSGSK
+284 LTGHK
-289 FVNIS
+289 FVSVS
-294 SMTEFKLYEPAVQ
+294 SMTEFKLYESAIQ
-307 SLPYLFIE
+307 SLPYLFIK

-321 DIDMPYLIN
+321 DIDMPYLI
-330 LKYNALSGTANPI
+330 KFEYDAFSGTANPI
-343 QNYLIPNVEVAYG
+343 QNFLVPNVENAHG

-364 NVDYTNVKALANY
+364 NVDYTNVKILANY
-377 AFNGVETFKS
+377 PFNGVETFKS

-396 LKTYIYAFD
+396 WRTNNYAFG

-416 PNLKVIGQNT
+416 PNLKVIAKNT

-453 IVTPITDWNR
+453 IVTPMTDWNR

-484 GLSYSAFESH
+484 GLSNSAFYSH
-494 QSITDIN
+494 KSITDIN
-501 LPNAHHI
+501 LPNAHYI
-508 EYGVFYECQ
+508 EYGVFLECQ

-528 TWNATLRMCSSVT
+528 SWEGTLRMCYSVT

-549 LEKNAGI
+549 LRKNAGI
-556 VCANSSYLS
+556 VCSSSSYLS

-572 KVAPPSMCYRCSR
+572 KVAPPNMCYRCSN

-600 AFNGCSTLT
+600 AFNGCSKLT

-660 IEYIGNSAFYRYS
+660 IEYIGNSAFYRYA
-673 NSSWSNNFTFSYLT
+673 NSSWSYNFTFSYLT
-687 YIGSTAFNE
+687 HIGSTAFNE

-717 GRCSKLYL
+717 GRCSTLYL

-733 LENNA
+733 LETSA
-738 FYQLP
+738 FYQP
-743 NSIYVPSSLVD
+743 PKSIYVPQSLVSN
-754 AFKVAPN
+754 FKADSM
-761 WSSISDKIVAYTG
+761 WASYADIIFG
-774 A
+774 M

>member
-16 IKINGGLFWKAGGP
+16 IKINGGLFWKAGGS

-58 DETWY
+58 DKTWY

-69 TLEPY
+69 VLEPY
-74 GVYEKVSDVSEAT
+74 GVYEKVSDVSKAT

-114 SNVLEKVYTFG
+114 SNVLKKVYTFG
-125 SGKRWDST
+125 GGEPWDST
-133 KPFPVNFQLQKN
+133 KPFPVNFQLQQN
-145 QMEGQDFDPY
+145 QMKGQNFRPDFRSMDY
-155 FLSENYDVRIFYNEW
+155 RVRISYSKSR
-170 DKEYRIINY
+170 KEYSIMNT
-179 LDGSTYQ
+179 LDGSEYQ
-186 GTITEDSKWI
+186 GTITEDSEWI
-196 YFKNDFTGDLMIDDI
+196 YFKNDFTGDLMIDRV
-211 DYSGMKAIDMYVGQ
+211 DYWGKNKIDMYVVQ
-225 FNANVEYGEIT
+225 LNADVEYGKIT
-236 FNTDDGYV
+236 FNTNDGYIA
-244 VRDCSEIPNST
+244 RDCSEIPNST

-284 LSGSK
+284 LTGHK
-289 FVNIS
+289 FVNVS
-294 SMTEFKLYEPAVQ
+294 SMTEFKLYESAVQ
-307 SLPYLFIE
+307 SLPNLFIE

-321 DIDMPYLIN
+321 DIDMPYLIKLGYPN
-330 LKYNALSGTANPI
+330 LSGTANPI
-343 QNYLIPNVEVAYG
+343 QNYLIPNVENAYG
-356 LGSTIQIK
+356 LDSTIQIK
-364 NVDYTNVKALANY
+364 NVDYTNVKTLGLY
-377 AFNGVETFKS
+377 TFNGVETFKS

-396 LKTYIYAFD
+396 LRTNNYAFG

-416 PNLKVIGQNT
+416 PNLKVIDINT

-442 IFDSNFFTTAN
+442 IFDSNFYSTAN
-453 IVTPITDWNR
+453 IVTPITDWNK
-463 CWSINSSYTK
+463 CWSINSNYTK

-484 GLSYSAFESH
+484 GLGNNAFESH
-494 QSITDIN
+494 KSITDIN
-501 LPNAHHI
+501 LPNAHYI
-508 EYGVFYECQ
+508 EFGVFYDCQ

-528 TWNATLRMCSSVT
+528 SWNGTLRMCSFVT
-541 KIYAPKVQ
+541 KVYAPKVQ
-549 LEKNAGI
+549 LRKTEGI
-556 VCANSSYLS
+556 VFSNSSYLS

-572 KVAPPSMCYRCSR
+572 KVAPLNMCYRCSN

-600 AFNGCSTLT
+600 AFNGCSNLT

-620 TGAFKTV
+620 KGAFKTV

-639 AGENAFNTDT
+639 AGKNAFNTDT

-655 LYMPN
+655 LYIPN
-660 IEYIGNSAFYRYS
+660 IEYIGNSAFYCYS
-673 NSSWSNNFTFSYLT
+673 NSSWSYNFTFSYLT

-696 FLADELHI
+696 FLANELHI

-717 GRCSKLYL
+717 GRCSTLYL

-733 LENNA
+733 LENDA
-738 FYQLP
+738 FYALP
-743 NSIYVPSSLVD
+743 NSIYVPQSLVS
-754 AFKVAPN
+754 AFKTAQY

>member
-1 MEKKQIKINGKIAVE
+1 MKKKQIKINGKIAVE

-58 DETWY
+58 DKTWY

-69 TLEPY
+69 VLEPY
-74 GVYEKVSDVSEAT
+74 GVYEKVSDVSKAT

-106 QWNNVGAI
+106 QWNNVGTI

-125 SGKRWDST
+125 GSKPWDST
-133 KPFPVNFQLQKN
+133 KPFPVNFQLQKK
-145 QMEGQDFDPY
+145 QMKGQY
-155 FLSENYDVRIFYNEW
+155 FNPNFMAMDYDVRITYDEW
-170 DKEYRIINY
+170 NKEYIIRDFR
-179 LDGSTYQ
+179 DGSTYQ
-186 GTITEDSKWI
+186 GTITEDSNWI
-196 YFKNDFTGDLMIDDI
+196 YFKNDFTGDLMIDRI
-211 DYSGMKAIDMYVGQ
+211 LFPSMKKIDMYVGQ
-225 FNANVEYGEIT
+225 LNADVEYGKIT
-236 FNTDDGYV
+236 FNKNDGYV

-265 YFMANN
+265 YFMAKN

-284 LSGSK
+284 LTGYK
-289 FVNIS
+289 FVNVS
-294 SMTEFKLYEPAVQ
+294 SMTEFKLYESAIQ

-330 LKYNALSGTANPI
+330 LEYDALSGTANPI
-343 QNYLIPNVEVAYG
+343 QNFLVPNVEDAHG

-364 NVDYTNVKALANY
+364 NVDYTNAKTLANY
-377 AFNGVETFKS
+377 PLNGVETFKS

-396 LKTYIYAFD
+396 WRTYNYAFD

-416 PNLKVIGQNT
+416 PNLKVIDINT

-442 IFDSNFFTTAN
+442 IFDSNFYSTAN

-473 SLTGNITLSYY
+473 SLSGNITLSYY
-484 GLSYSAFESH
+484 GLSNYAFKSH
-494 QSITDIN
+494 QSITGIN
-501 LPNAHHI
+501 LPNAH
-508 EYGVFYECQ
+508 YFGYDVFYNCQ

-523 FPMLE
+523 LPMLE
-528 TWNATLRMCSSVT
+528 TWNGVLHSCSYVT

-549 LEKNAGI
+549 LRKNEGM
-556 VCANSSYLS
+556 VFSNSSYLS

-572 KVAPPSMCYRCSR
+572 KVAPSRMCYRCSN
-585 LSSLFVNGLVSAYEN
+585 LSSLFVNGLVSAYED
-600 AFNGCSTLT
+600 AFNCCSKLT

-620 TGAFKTV
+620 KGAFKTV

-655 LYMPN
+655 LYIPN
-660 IEYIGNSAFYRYS
+660 IEYIGNSAFYRYA
-673 NSSWSNNFTFSYLT
+673 NSSWSYNFTFSYLT

-696 FLADELHI
+696 FLADELHM
-704 PKCEHLGYHFLGN
+704 PKCEHLGYHFLGV
-717 GRCSKLYL
+717 GRCSTLYL

-733 LENNA
+733 LETSA
-738 FYQLP
+738 FYQP
-743 NSIYVPSSLVD
+743 PKSIYVPQSLVSN
-754 AFKVAPN
+754 FKTDSMWA
-761 WSSISDKIVAYTG
+761 SYADIIFG
-774 A
+774 M

>member
-1 MEKKQIKINGKIAVE
+1 MEKKQIKINGKITVE

-106 QWNNVGAI
+106 QWKNVGAI
-114 SNVLEKVYTFG
+114 SNVLEKVYTFKR
-125 SGKRWDST
+125 GKKWDST
-133 KPFPVNFQLQKN
+133 KPFPVNFQLQQT
-145 QMEGQDFDPY
+145 QMKGQNFRPY
-155 FLSENYDVRIFYNEW
+155 FMSMDYDVIITYNEQY
-170 DKEYRIINY
+170 KEYTIIDY
-179 LDGSTYQ
+179 RDDSTYQ
-186 GTITEDSKWI
+186 GTITEDSTWV
-196 YFKNDFTGDLMIDDI
+196 YFKNDFTGDLMIDGI
-211 DYSGMKAIDMYVGQ
+211 DYSGMKAIDMYVNQ

-265 YFMANN
+265 YFMAKN

-284 LSGSK
+284 LTKHK
-289 FVNIS
+289 FVNVS
-294 SMTEFKLYEPAVQ
+294 SMTEFKLYESAVQ

-330 LKYNALSGTANPI
+330 LNYDALSGTANPI
-343 QNYLIPNVEVAYG
+343 QNYLIPNVEDVHG

-364 NVDYTNVKALANY
+364 NVDYTNVKTLANY

-396 LKTYIYAFD
+396 WRTYNLAFV

-416 PNLKVIGQNT
+416 PNLKVIGENT

-473 SLTGNITLSYY
+473 SLSGNITLSYY

-501 LPNAHHI
+501 LPNAHYI
-508 EYGVFYECQ
+508 EYGVFYKCQ

-528 TWNATLRMCSSVT
+528 TWNAALRMCSSVT

-549 LEKNAGI
+549 LTKNEGI
-556 VCANSSYLS
+556 VFSNSSYLS

-572 KVAPPSMCYRCSR
+572 KIAPSNMFYRCSR
-585 LSSLFVNGLVSAYEN
+585 LSSLFVDGLVSAYRD

-620 TGAFKTV
+620 KGAFKTV

-649 NSRPKT
+649 KSRPKT

-660 IEYIGNSAFYRYS
+660 IEYIGNSAFYRYA
-673 NSSWSNNFTFSYLT
+673 NSSWSYNFTFSYLT
-687 YIGSTAFNE
+687 HIGSTAFNE

-704 PKCEHLGYHFLGN
+704 PKCEYLGYHFLGN
-717 GRCSKLYL
+717 GRCSTLYL

-733 LENNA
+733 LEDGA

-743 NSIYVPSSLVD
+743 KSIYVPQSLVSN
-754 AFKVAPN
+754 FKADSM
-761 WSSISDKIVAYTG
+761 WASYADIIFG
-774 A
+774 M

>member
-16 IKINGGLFWKAGGP
+16 IKINGGLFWKTGGP
-30 GPVVEYEYVMIQN
+30 EPVVEYEYVMIQN

-69 TLEPY
+69 VLEPY
-74 GVYEKVSDVSEAT
+74 GVYEKVSDVSKAT

-125 SGKRWDST
+125 GNEQWDST

-145 QMEGQDFDPY
+145 QMEGQDFSPRFRAMD
-155 FLSENYDVRIFYNEW
+155 YDVRITYNESRKIYTIT
-170 DKEYRIINY
+170 DYR
-179 LDGSTYQ
+179 DDSTYQ
-186 GTITEDSKWI
+186 GTITEDSNWI
-196 YFKNDFTGDLMIDDI
+196 YFKNDFTGDLMIDSI
-211 DYSGMKAIDMYVGQ
+211 TYRGKNKIDMYTGQ
-225 FNANVEYGEIT
+225 LNADVEYGKIT
-236 FNTDDGYV
+236 FNTNDGYI

-284 LSGSK
+284 LTGHK
-289 FVNIS
+289 FVSVS
-294 SMTEFKLYEPAVQ
+294 SMTEFKLYESAVQ
-307 SLPYLFIE
+307 SLPHLFIE

-321 DIDMPYLIN
+321 DIDMPYLIDI
-330 LKYNALSGTANPI
+330 KYDALSGTANPI
-343 QNYLIPNVEVAYG
+343 QNYLIPNVEYVYA
-356 LGSTIQIK
+356 LNSTIQIK
-364 NVDYTNVKALANY
+364 NVDYTNAKTLGAY
-377 AFNGVETFKS
+377 TFNGVETFKS

-396 LKTYIYAFD
+396 WSTFNSVFN

-416 PNLKVIGQNT
+416 PNLKVIGRDT

-473 SLTGNITLSYY
+473 SLIGNITLSYY
-484 GLSYSAFESH
+484 GLSNSAFESH
-494 QSITDIN
+494 KSITDIN
-501 LPNAHHI
+501 LPNAHYI
-508 EYGVFYECQ
+508 EYGVFYNCQ

-528 TWNATLRMCSSVT
+528 SWGGILRMCSSVT
-541 KIYAPKVQ
+541 KIYAPKAQ
-549 LEKNAGI
+549 LRKNEGI
-556 VCANSSYLS
+556 VCTNSSYLS

-572 KVAPPSMCYRCSR
+572 KVAPPSMCYRCSN

-600 AFNGCSTLT
+600 AFNGCSNLT

-620 TGAFKTV
+620 KGAFKTV

-660 IEYIGNSAFYRYS
+660 IEYIGNSAFYHYS
-673 NSSWSNNFTFSYLT
+673 NSSWSYNFTFSYLT

-717 GRCSKLYL
+717 GRCSTLYL

-733 LENNA
+733 LESDA

-743 NSIYVPSSLVD
+743 NSIYVPASLVD
-754 AFKVAPN
+754 AFKTARY
-761 WSSISDKIVAYTG
+761 WSSMSTKIVAYTG
-774 A
+774 V

>member
-1 MEKKQIKINGKIAVE
+1 MKKKQIKINGKIAVE

-58 DETWY
+58 DKTWY

-69 TLEPY
+69 VLEPY
-74 GVYEKVSDVSEAT
+74 GVYEKVSDVSKAT

-106 QWNNVGAI
+106 QWNNVGTI

-125 SGKRWDST
+125 GSKPWDST
-133 KPFPVNFQLQKN
+133 KPFPVNFQLQKK
-145 QMEGQDFDPY
+145 QMKGQDFNPNFRAMD
-155 FLSENYDVRIFYNEW
+155 YDVRITYDEW
-170 DKEYRIINY
+170 NKEYIIRDFR
-179 LDGSTYQ
+179 DGSTYQ
-186 GTITEDSKWI
+186 GTITEDSNWI
-196 YFKNDFTGDLMIDDI
+196 YFKNDFTGDLMIDRI
-211 DYSGMKAIDMYVGQ
+211 LFPSMKKIDMYVGQ
-225 FNANVEYGEIT
+225 LNADVEYGKIT
-236 FNTDDGYV
+236 FNKNDGYV

-265 YFMANN
+265 YFMAKN

-284 LSGSK
+284 LTGYK
-289 FVNIS
+289 FVNVS
-294 SMTEFKLYEPAVQ
+294 SMTEFKLYESAIQ

-330 LKYNALSGTANPI
+330 LEYDALSGTANPI
-343 QNYLIPNVEVAYG
+343 QNFLVPNVEDAHG

-364 NVDYTNVKALANY
+364 NVDYTNAKTLANY
-377 AFNGVETFKS
+377 PLNGVETFKS

-396 LKTYIYAFD
+396 WRTYNYAFD

-416 PNLKVIGQNT
+416 PNLKVIDINT

-442 IFDSNFFTTAN
+442 IFDSNFYSTAN

-473 SLTGNITLSYY
+473 SLSGNITLSYY
-484 GLSYSAFESH
+484 GLSNYAFKSH
-494 QSITDIN
+494 QSITGIN
-501 LPNAHHI
+501 LPNAH
-508 EYGVFYECQ
+508 YFGYDVFYNCQ

-523 FPMLE
+523 LPMLE
-528 TWNATLRMCSSVT
+528 TWNGVLHSCSYVT

-549 LEKNAGI
+549 LRKNEGM
-556 VCANSSYLS
+556 VFSNSSYLS

-572 KVAPPSMCYRCSR
+572 KVAPSRMCYGCSN

-600 AFNGCSTLT
+600 AFNGCSKLT

-620 TGAFKTV
+620 KGAFKTV

-655 LYMPN
+655 LYIPN
-660 IEYIGNSAFYRYS
+660 IEYIGNSAFYRYA
-673 NSSWSNNFTFSYLT
+673 NSSWSYNFTFSYLT

-696 FLADELHI
+696 FLADELHM
-704 PKCEHLGYHFLGN
+704 PKCEHLGYHFLGV
-717 GRCSKLYL
+717 GRCSTLYL

-733 LENNA
+733 LETSA
-738 FYQLP
+738 FYQP
-743 NSIYVPSSLVD
+743 PKSIYVPQSLVSN
-754 AFKVAPN
+754 FKTDSMWA
-761 WSSISDKIVAYTG
+761 SYADIIFG
-774 A
+774 M

>member
-16 IKINGGLFWKAGGP
+16 IKINGGLFWKTGGP
-30 GPVVEYEYVMIQN
+30 EPVVEYEYVMIQN

-69 TLEPY
+69 VLEPY
-74 GVYEKVSDVSEAT
+74 GVYEKVSDVSKAT

-125 SGKRWDST
+125 GNEQWDST

-145 QMEGQDFDPY
+145 QMEGQDFSPRFMAMD
-155 FLSENYDVRIFYNEW
+155 YDVRITYNESRKKYTIT
-170 DKEYRIINY
+170 DYR
-179 LDGSTYQ
+179 DGSTYQ
-186 GTITEDSKWI
+186 GTITEDSNWI
-196 YFKNDFTGDLMIDDI
+196 YFKNDFTGDLMIDSI
-211 DYSGMKAIDMYVGQ
+211 TYRGKNKIDMYTGQ
-225 FNANVEYGEIT
+225 LNADVEYGKIT
-236 FNTDDGYV
+236 FNTNDGYI

-271 GGKCEHISGVNPY
+271 GGKCEHISDVNPY
-284 LSGSK
+284 LTGHK
-289 FVNIS
+289 FVSVS
-294 SMTEFKLYEPAVQ
+294 SMTEFKLYESAVQ

-321 DIDMPYLIN
+321 DIDMPYLIK
-330 LKYNALSGTANPI
+330 LEYYALSGTANPI
-343 QNYLIPNVEVAYG
+343 QNFLIPNVEYVYA
-356 LGSTIQIK
+356 LNSTIQIK
-364 NVDYTNVKALANY
+364 NVDYTNAKTLGAY
-377 AFNGVETFKS
+377 TFNGVETFKS

-396 LKTYIYAFD
+396 WSTFNSVFN

-416 PNLKVIGQNT
+416 PNLKVIGRDT

-473 SLTGNITLSYY
+473 SLSGNITLSYY
-484 GLSYSAFESH
+484 GLSNSAFESH
-494 QSITDIN
+494 KSITDIN
-501 LPNAHHI
+501 LPNAHYI
-508 EYGVFYECQ
+508 EYGVFNNCQ

-528 TWNATLRMCSSVT
+528 SWGGVLRMCSSVT
-541 KIYAPKVQ
+541 KIYAPKAQ
-549 LEKNAGI
+549 LRKNEGI
-556 VCANSSYLS
+556 VCTNSSYLS

-572 KVAPPSMCYRCSR
+572 KVAPPSMCYRCSN
-585 LSSLFVNGLVSAYEN
+585 LSSLFVDGLVSAYEN
-600 AFNGCSTLT
+600 AFNGCSNLT

-620 TGAFKTV
+620 KGAFKTV

-660 IEYIGNSAFYRYS
+660 IEYIGNSAFYHYS
-673 NSSWSNNFTFSYLT
+673 NSSWSYNFTFSYLT

-704 PKCEHLGYHFLGN
+704 PKCEHLGYHFLGA
-717 GRCSKLYL
+717 GHCSTLYL

-733 LENNA
+733 LESDA

-743 NSIYVPSSLVD
+743 NSIYVPASLVD
-754 AFKVAPN
+754 AFKTAQN

>member
-58 DETWY
+58 DKTWY

-69 TLEPY
+69 VLEPY
-74 GVYEKVSDVSEAT
+74 GVYEKVSDVSKAT

-114 SNVLEKVYTFG
+114 SNVLEKIYTFG
-125 SGKRWDST
+125 GDKPWDST
-133 KPFPVNFQLQKN
+133 KPFPVNFQLQQT
-145 QMEGQDFDPY
+145 QMKGQDFSPY
-155 FLSENYDVRIFYNEW
+155 FMAMDYDVIISYNEI
-170 DKEYRIINY
+170 DKEYTIIDY
-179 LDGSTYQ
+179 RDGSTYQ
-186 GTITEDSKWI
+186 GTITEDSNWI
-196 YFKNDFTGDLMIDDI
+196 YFKNDFTGDLMIDRI
-211 DYSGMKAIDMYVGQ
+211 SFYGKNKIDMYAGQ
-225 FNANVEYGEIT
+225 LNADVEYGKIT
-236 FNTDDGYV
+236 FNTNDGYV

-284 LSGSK
+284 LTKHK
-289 FVNIS
+289 FVNVS
-294 SMTEFKLYEPAVQ
+294 SMTEFKLYESAVQ

-321 DIDMPYLIN
+321 DIDMPYLIS
-330 LKYNALSGTANPI
+330 LGYDALSGTANPI
-343 QNYLIPNVEVAYG
+343 QNYLIPNVENAHG
-356 LGSTIQIK
+356 LNSTIQIK
-364 NVDYTNVKALANY
+364 NVDYTNVKTLGNY
-377 AFNGVETFKS
+377 PFNGVETFKS

-396 LKTYIYAFD
+396 WRTFNYAFV

-416 PNLKVIGQNT
+416 PNLKVIGSST

-473 SLTGNITLSYY
+473 SLSGNITLSYY
-484 GLSYSAFESH
+484 GLSYSAFYSH
-494 QSITDIN
+494 KSITDIN
-501 LPNAHHI
+501 LPNAHYI
-508 EYGVFYECQ
+508 EYGVFYRCQ

-523 FPMLE
+523 FPMLAS
-528 TWNATLRMCSSVT
+528 WYGTLNMCSSVT
-541 KIYAPKVQ
+541 KIYAPKAQ
-549 LEKNAGI
+549 LIKNEGI
-556 VCANSSYLS
+556 LFSNSSYLS

-572 KVAPPSMCYRCSR
+572 KIAPSRMFYRCSR
-585 LSSLFVNGLVSAYEN
+585 LSSLFVDGLVSAYED
-600 AFNGCSTLT
+600 AFNGCSKLT

-620 TGAFKTV
+620 TGAFKAV

-649 NSRPKT
+649 NSRPNT

-660 IEYIGNSAFYRYS
+660 IEYIGNSAFYHYS

-717 GRCSKLYL
+717 GRCSTLYL

-733 LENNA
+733 LETSA

-743 NSIYVPSSLVD
+743 KSIYVPQSLVSN
-754 AFKVAPN
+754 FKADSM
-761 WSSISDKIVAYTG
+761 WASYADIIFG
-774 A
+774 M

>member
-58 DETWY
+58 DKTWY

-69 TLEPY
+69 VLEPY
-74 GVYEKVSDVSEAT
+74 GVYEKVSDVSKAT

-106 QWNNVGAI
+106 QWKNVGAI
-114 SNVLEKVYTFG
+114 SNVLEKVYTF
-125 SGKRWDST
+125 KRVNKWDST
-133 KPFPVNFQLQKN
+133 KPFPVNFQLQQT
-145 QMEGQDFDPY
+145 QMKGQDFHPIIRAMD
-155 FLSENYDVRIFYNEW
+155 YDVRISYNEW
-170 DKEYRIINY
+170 DKEYRITNY

-186 GTITEDSKWI
+186 GTITEDSTWV
-196 YFKNDFTGDLMIDDI
+196 YFKNDFTGDLMIDGI
-211 DYSGMKAIDMYVGQ
+211 TFRGNNEIDMYVGQ
-225 FNANVEYGEIT
+225 LNADVEYGKIT
-236 FNTDDGYV
+236 FNTNDGYV

-284 LSGSK
+284 LTKHK
-289 FVNIS
+289 FVNVS
-294 SMTEFKLYEPAVQ
+294 SMTEFKLYESAIQ
-307 SLPYLFIE
+307 SLPSLFIE

-330 LKYNALSGTANPI
+330 LKYDVLSGIANPI
-343 QNYLIPNVEVAYG
+343 QNYLIPNVETVYG

-364 NVDYTNVKALANY
+364 NVDYTNVKTLANY

-396 LKTYIYAFD
+396 WKIYNLAFD

-416 PNLKVIGQNT
+416 PNLKVIGRNT

-442 IFDSNFFTTAN
+442 IFDSNFYSTAN

-463 CWSINSSYTK
+463 CWSINSTYTK
-473 SLTGNITLSYY
+473 SLSGNITLSYY

-494 QSITDIN
+494 KSITDIN
-501 LPNAHHI
+501 LPNAHYI
-508 EYGVFYECQ
+508 EYGVFYQCQ

-528 TWNATLRMCSSVT
+528 SWNGTLRMCSSVT

-549 LEKNAGI
+549 LRKNEGI
-556 VCANSSYLS
+556 VFSNSSYLS
-565 WLNMETT
+565 WVNMETT
-572 KVAPPSMCYRCSR
+572 KIAPSNMFYRCSR
-585 LSSLFVNGLVSAYEN
+585 LSSLFVDGLVSAYRD

-620 TGAFKTV
+620 SGAFKTV

-660 IEYIGNSAFYRYS
+660 IEYIGNSAFYRYA
-673 NSSWSNNFTFSYLT
+673 NSSWSYNFTFSYLT
-687 YIGSTAFNE
+687 HIGSTAFNE

-704 PKCEHLGYHFLGN
+704 PKCEYLGYHFLGN
-717 GRCSKLYL
+717 GRCSTLYL

-733 LENNA
+733 LEDGA

-743 NSIYVPSSLVD
+743 KSIYVPQSLVSN
-754 AFKVAPN
+754 FKADSM
-761 WSSISDKIVAYTG
+761 WASYADIIFG
-774 A
+774 M

>member
-58 DETWY
+58 DKTWY

-69 TLEPY
+69 VLEPY

-87 YYEGKLIDVNGV
+87 YYDGKLIDVNGV

-133 KPFPVNFQLQKN
+133 KPFPVNFQIQQK
-145 QMEGQDFDPY
+145 QMKGQNFNPY
-155 FLSENYDVRIFYNEW
+155 FMAMGYDVRISYDEFY
-170 DKEYRIINY
+170 KEYTITDFR
-179 LDGSTYQ
+179 DGSTYQ
-186 GTITEDSKWI
+186 GTITEDSNWI

-211 DYSGMKAIDMYVGQ
+211 DFSGKNKIDMYVSQ
-225 FNANVEYGEIT
+225 LNADVEYGKIT
-236 FNTDDGYV
+236 FNADDGYIA
-244 VRDCSEIPNST
+244 RDCSEIPNST

-284 LSGSK
+284 LTGHK

-294 SMTEFKLYEPAVQ
+294 SMTEFKLYESAIQ

-321 DIDMPYLIN
+321 DIDMPYLID
-330 LKYNALSGTANPI
+330 LEYDALSGTANPI
-343 QNYLIPNVEVAYG
+343 QNYLIPNVEDAHG

-364 NVDYTNVKALANY
+364 NVDYTNVKRLANY

-396 LKTYIYAFD
+396 WRTFNHAFD

-416 PNLKVIGQNT
+416 PNLKVIDENT
-426 GSATNLGRIT
+426 GSATKLGRIT

-442 IFDSNFFTTAN
+442 IFDSNFYSTAN

-484 GLSYSAFESH
+484 GLSNYAFSSH
-494 QSITDIN
+494 KSITGIN
-501 LPNAHHI
+501 LPNAHYI
-508 EYGVFYECQ
+508 GYNVFYNCQ

-523 FPMLE
+523 LPMLE
-528 TWNATLRMCSSVT
+528 SWNGTLRMCSFVT

-549 LEKNAGI
+549 LIKNAGI
-556 VCANSSYLS
+556 VCTNSSYLS

-572 KVAPPSMCYRCSR
+572 KFAPPRMCYRCSN
-585 LSSLFVNGLVSAYEN
+585 LSSLFVDSLVSAYEN
-600 AFNGCSTLT
+600 AFNGCSNLT

-649 NSRPKT
+649 NSCPKT

-660 IEYIGNSAFYRYS
+660 IEYIGNSAFYRYA

-696 FLADELHI
+696 FLANELHI

-717 GRCSKLYL
+717 GRCSTLYL

-733 LENNA
+733 LETSA
-738 FYQLP
+738 FYQSP
-743 NSIYVPSSLVD
+743 ESIYVPQSLVSN
-754 AFKVAPN
+754 FKTDSMWA
-761 WSSISDKIVAYTG
+761 SYADIIFG
-774 A
+774 M

>member
-43 VNDYDNEVTYQYSRD
+43 VNDYDNEITYQYSRD
-58 DETWY
+58 DKTWY

-69 TLEPY
+69 ILEPY
-74 GVYEKVSDVSEAT
+74 GVYEKVSDVSKAS

-114 SNVLEKVYTFG
+114 SNALEKVYTFG
-125 SGKRWDST
+125 GGKPWDST

-145 QMEGQDFDPY
+145 QMEGQNFNPRLKAMD
-155 FLSENYDVRIFYNEW
+155 YDVRIYYNEQI
-170 DKEYRIINY
+170 KEYTITDYR
-179 LDGSTYQ
+179 DGSTYQ
-186 GTITEDSKWI
+186 GTITEDSTWV
-196 YFKNDFTGDLMIDDI
+196 YFKNDFTGDLMIDRVDFR
-211 DYSGMKAIDMYVGQ
+211 GKNKIDMYVGQ
-225 FNANVEYGEIT
+225 FNADVEYGEIT
-236 FNTDDGYV
+236 FNTNDGYIA
-244 VRDCSEIPNST
+244 RDCSEIPNST

-271 GGKCEHISGVNPY
+271 GGKCEHISDVNPY
-284 LSGSK
+284 LTGHK
-289 FVNIS
+289 FVSVS

-315 NCYNLT
+315 NCHNLT

-330 LKYNALSGTANPI
+330 LEYDALSGTANPI
-343 QNYLIPNVEVAYG
+343 QNYLIPNVETVYA
-356 LGSTIQIK
+356 LNSTIQIK
-364 NVDYTNVKALANY
+364 NVDYTNAKTLGAY
-377 AFNGVETFKS
+377 TFNGVETFKS

-396 LKTYIYAFD
+396 LKTFNDAFN

-416 PNLKVIGQNT
+416 PNLKIIGKNT

-442 IFDSNFFTTAN
+442 IFDSNFYSTAN
-453 IVTPITDWNR
+453 IVTPITDWNK

-484 GLSYSAFESH
+484 GLSNSAFYSH
-494 QSITDIN
+494 NSITDIN
-501 LPNAHHI
+501 LPNAHYI
-508 EYGVFYECQ
+508 EYRVFYKCQ
-517 SLKTAS
+517 SLKTVS

-528 TWNATLRMCSSVT
+528 SWNGTLNMCNSVT
-541 KIYAPKVQ
+541 KIYAPKAQ
-549 LEKNAGI
+549 LRQNEG
-556 VCANSSYLS
+556 VTCSNSSYLT
-565 WLNMETT
+565 WLNMEAT
-572 KVAPPSMCYRCSR
+572 KIAPSNMFYKCSN
-585 LSSLFVNGLVSAYEN
+585 LSSLFVNGLVSAYKD
-600 AFNGCSTLT
+600 AFNGCSKLT

-649 NSRPKT
+649 KSRPKT

-660 IEYIGNSAFYRYS
+660 IEYIGNSAFYHYS

-696 FLADELHI
+696 FLANELHI

-717 GRCSKLYL
+717 GRCSTLYL

-733 LENNA
+733 LENDA

-743 NSIYVPSSLVD
+743 NSIYVPQSLVSN
-754 AFKVAPN
+754 FKADSM
-761 WSSISDKIVAYTG
+761 WASISTKIVAYTG

>member
-69 TLEPY
+69 VLEPY
-74 GVYEKVSDVSEAT
+74 GVYEKVSDVSKAT

-125 SGKRWDST
+125 GNEQWDST

-145 QMEGQDFDPY
+145 QMEGQDFSPRFRAMDY
-155 FLSENYDVRIFYNEW
+155 NVRITYNESR
-170 DKEYRIINY
+170 KEYTIRDY
-179 LDGSTYQ
+179 RDDSTYQ
-186 GTITEDSKWI
+186 GTITEDSNWI
-196 YFKNDFTGDLMIDDI
+196 YFKNDFTGDLMIDSI
-211 DYSGMKAIDMYVGQ
+211 TYRGKNKIDMYTGQ
-225 FNANVEYGEIT
+225 LNADVEYGKIT
-236 FNTDDGYV
+236 FNTNDGYI

-284 LSGSK
+284 LTGHK
-289 FVNIS
+289 FVSVS
-294 SMTEFKLYEPAVQ
+294 SMTEFKLYESAVQ
-307 SLPYLFIE
+307 SLPHLFIE

-321 DIDMPYLIN
+321 DIDMPYLIK
-330 LKYNALSGTANPI
+330 LEYYALSGTANPI
-343 QNYLIPNVEVAYG
+343 QNYLIPNVEYVYA
-356 LGSTIQIK
+356 LNSTIQIK
-364 NVDYTNVKALANY
+364 NVDYTNAKTLGAY
-377 AFNGVETFKS
+377 TFNGVETFKS

-396 LKTYIYAFD
+396 WSTFNSAFN

-416 PNLKVIGQNT
+416 PNLKVIGRDT

-442 IFDSNFFTTAN
+442 IFDSNFYSTAN

-473 SLTGNITLSYY
+473 SLSGNITLSYY
-484 GLSYSAFESH
+484 GLSNSAFESH
-494 QSITDIN
+494 KSITDIN
-501 LPNAHHI
+501 LPNAHYI
-508 EYGVFYECQ
+508 EYGVFINCQ

-528 TWNATLRMCSSVT
+528 SWGGVLRMCSSVT

-549 LEKNAGI
+549 LRKNEGI
-556 VCANSSYLS
+556 VCTNSSYLS

-572 KVAPPSMCYRCSR
+572 KVAPPSMCYRCSN

-600 AFNGCSTLT
+600 AFNGCSNLT

-620 TGAFKTV
+620 KGAFKTV

-660 IEYIGNSAFYRYS
+660 IEYIGNSAFYHYS
-673 NSSWSNNFTFSYLT
+673 NSSWSYNFTFSYLT

-704 PKCEHLGYHFLGN
+704 PKCEHLGYHFLGA
-717 GRCSKLYL
+717 GHCSTLYL

-733 LENNA
+733 LESDA

-754 AFKVAPN
+754 AFKTASN
-761 WSSISDKIVAYTG
+761 WTSLSDKIVAYTG

>member
-1 MEKKQIKINGKIAVE
+1 MEKKQIKINGKITVE

-106 QWNNVGAI
+106 QWKNVGAI
-114 SNVLEKVYTFG
+114 SNTLEKVYTF
-125 SGKRWDST
+125 KRGEKWDST

-145 QMEGQDFDPY
+145 QMEGQDFSPY
-155 FLSENYDVRIFYNEW
+155 FMSMDYDVRISYNEW
-170 DKEYRIINY
+170 DKEYIITDY
-179 LDGSTYQ
+179 RDGSTYQ
-186 GTITEDSKWI
+186 GTITEDSTWV

-211 DYSGMKAIDMYVGQ
+211 DYSGMKAIDMYVRQ
-225 FNANVEYGEIT
+225 IKANVEYGKIT
-236 FNTDDGYV
+236 FNTDDGYI

-265 YFMANN
+265 YFMAKN

-284 LSGSK
+284 LTKHK
-289 FVNIS
+289 FVNVS
-294 SMTEFKLYEPAVQ
+294 SMTEFKLYESAIQ

-330 LKYNALSGTANPI
+330 LEYDALSGTANPI
-343 QNYLIPNVEVAYG
+343 QNYLIPNVENAHG
-356 LGSTIQIK
+356 LDSTIQIK
-364 NVDYTNVKALANY
+364 NVDYTNVKTLANY

-396 LKTYIYAFD
+396 CKTYNLAFV

-416 PNLKVIGQNT
+416 PNLKVIAKNT

-442 IFDSNFFTTAN
+442 IFDSNFYSTAN
-453 IVTPITDWNR
+453 IVTPMTDWNR

-473 SLTGNITLSYY
+473 SLSGNITLSYY
-484 GLSYSAFESH
+484 GLSYSAFYSH

-517 SLKTAS
+517 SLKTVS

-528 TWNATLRMCSSVT
+528 TWNGTLRMCSSVT

-549 LEKNAGI
+549 VPKNTGI
-556 VCANSSYLS
+556 VCSNSSYLS

-572 KVAPPSMCYRCSR
+572 KVVPPYMCYRCSR
-585 LSSLFVNGLVSAYEN
+585 LSSLFVNGLVSAYSD

-660 IEYIGNSAFYRYS
+660 IEYIGNSAFYRYA
-673 NSSWSNNFTFSYLT
+673 NSSWSYNFTFSYLT
-687 YIGSTAFNE
+687 HIGSTAFNE

-704 PKCEHLGYHFLGN
+704 PKCEYLGYHFLGN
-717 GRCSKLYL
+717 GRCSTLYL

-743 NSIYVPSSLVD
+743 KSIYVPQSLVSN
-754 AFKVAPN
+754 FKADSM
-761 WSSISDKIVAYTG
+761 WASYADIIFG
-774 A
+774 M

>member
-1 MEKKQIKINGKIAVE
+1 MEKKQIKINGKITVE

-43 VNDYDNEVTYQYSRD
+43 VNDYDNEITYQYSRD
-58 DETWY
+58 DKTWY

-74 GVYEKVSDVSEAT
+74 GVYEKVSDVSKAT
-87 YYEGKLIDVNGV
+87 YYEGKLIDVNGI

-114 SNVLEKVYTFG
+114 SNVLEKVYTF
-125 SGKRWDST
+125 KRGNKWDST
-133 KPFPVNFQLQKN
+133 KPFPVNFQLQQN
-145 QMEGQDFDPY
+145 QMEGQDFRPRFRSMD
-155 FLSENYDVRIFYNEW
+155 YDVRISYNEW
-170 DKEYRIINY
+170 DKEYTITDYR
-179 LDGSTYQ
+179 DGSTYQ
-186 GTITEDSKWI
+186 GTITEDSTWV
-196 YFKNDFTGDLMIDDI
+196 YFKNDFTGDLMIDGITFRGDNE
-211 DYSGMKAIDMYVGQ
+211 IDMYVGQ
-225 FNANVEYGEIT
+225 LNADVEYGKIT

-265 YFMANN
+265 YFMAKN

-294 SMTEFKLYEPAVQ
+294 SMTEFKLYESAIQ

-330 LKYNALSGTANPI
+330 LEYDALSGIANPI
-343 QNYLIPNVEVAYG
+343 QNFLVPNVEVVYG

-364 NVDYTNVKALANY
+364 NVDYTNVKTLGTY

-396 LKTYIYAFD
+396 WRTYNHAFD

-416 PNLKVIGQNT
+416 PNLKIIGENT

-473 SLTGNITLSYY
+473 SLSGNITLSYY
-484 GLSYSAFESH
+484 GLGYSAFHSH

-501 LPNAHHI
+501 LPNAHYI

-528 TWNATLRMCSSVT
+528 SWEGTLRMCSSVT
-541 KIYAPKVQ
+541 KVYAPKVQ
-549 LEKNAGI
+549 LRKNEGI
-556 VCANSSYLS
+556 VFSNSSYLS
-565 WLNMETT
+565 RLNMETT
-572 KVAPPSMCYRCSR
+572 KVATLRMCYGCSR
-585 LSSLFVNGLVSAYEN
+585 LSSLFVDGLVSAYKD

-696 FLADELHI
+696 FLANELHI

-717 GRCSKLYL
+717 GRCSTLYL

-733 LENNA
+733 LETSA
-738 FYQLP
+738 FYQP
-743 NSIYVPSSLVD
+743 PKSIYVPQSLVSN
-754 AFKVAPN
+754 FKADSM
-761 WSSISDKIVAYTG
+761 WASYADIIFG
-774 A
+774 M

>member
-1 MEKKQIKINGKIAVE
+1 MEKKQIKINGKITVE

-106 QWNNVGAI
+106 QWKNVGAI
-114 SNVLEKVYTFG
+114 SNTLEKVYTF
-125 SGKRWDST
+125 KRGEKWDST

-145 QMEGQDFDPY
+145 QMEGQDFMPY
-155 FLSENYDVRIFYNEW
+155 FMSMDYDVRISYNEW
-170 DKEYRIINY
+170 DKEYIITDY
-179 LDGSTYQ
+179 RDGSTYQ
-186 GTITEDSKWI
+186 GTITEDSTWV

-211 DYSGMKAIDMYVGQ
+211 NYSGMKAIDMYAVQ
-225 FNANVEYGEIT
+225 IKANVEYGKIT

-284 LSGSK
+284 LTKHK
-289 FVNIS
+289 FVNVS
-294 SMTEFKLYEPAVQ
+294 SMTEFKLYESAIQ

-330 LKYNALSGTANPI
+330 LEYDALSGTANPI
-343 QNYLIPNVEVAYG
+343 QNYLIPNVENAHG
-356 LGSTIQIK
+356 LDSTIQIK
-364 NVDYTNVKALANY
+364 NVDYTNVKTLANY

-396 LKTYIYAFD
+396 CETYNLAFV

-416 PNLKVIGQNT
+416 PNLKVIAEYT

-442 IFDSNFFTTAN
+442 IFDSNFYSTAN
-453 IVTPITDWNR
+453 IVTPMTDWNR

-473 SLTGNITLSYY
+473 SLSGNITLSYY

-517 SLKTAS
+517 SLKTVS

-528 TWNATLRMCSSVT
+528 TWNGTLRMCSSVT

-549 LEKNAGI
+549 VSKNTGI
-556 VCANSSYLS
+556 VCSNSSYLS

-572 KVAPPSMCYRCSR
+572 KVVPPYMCYRCSR
-585 LSSLFVNGLVSAYEN
+585 LSSLFVNGLVSAYSD
-600 AFNGCSTLT
+600 AFNGCSILT

-660 IEYIGNSAFYRYS
+660 IEYIGNSAFYRYA
-673 NSSWSNNFTFSYLT
+673 NSSWSYNFTFSYLT
-687 YIGSTAFNE
+687 HIGSTAFNE

-704 PKCEHLGYHFLGN
+704 PKCEYLGYHFLGN
-717 GRCSKLYL
+717 GRCSTLYL

-743 NSIYVPSSLVD
+743 KSIYVPQSLVSN
-754 AFKVAPN
+754 FKADSM
-761 WSSISDKIVAYTG
+761 WASYADIIFG
-774 A
+774 M

>member
-16 IKINGGLFWKAGGP
+16 IKINGGLFWKAGEP

-58 DETWY
+58 DKTWY

-69 TLEPY
+69 VLEPY
-74 GVYEKVSDVSEAT
+74 GVYEKVSDVSKAT

-99 EYQYLNG
+99 EYQYLNS

-114 SNVLEKVYTFG
+114 SNVLEKIYTFG
-125 SGKRWDST
+125 GGKPWDST
-133 KPFPVNFQLQKN
+133 KPFPVNFQLQQS
-145 QMEGQDFDPY
+145 QMKGQNFNPRFRAKD
-155 FLSENYDVRIFYNEW
+155 YDVRIFYNEL
-170 DKEYRIINY
+170 DKEYRITSY
-179 LDGSTYQ
+179 LDGLTYQ

-196 YFKNDFTGDLMIDDI
+196 YFKNDFTGDLMIDRVNFNGI
-211 DYSGMKAIDMYVGQ
+211 NKIDMYAGQ
-225 FNANVEYGEIT
+225 FNADVEYGKIT
-236 FNTDDGYV
+236 FNKDDGYV

-284 LSGSK
+284 LTKHK
-289 FVNIS
+289 FVSVS
-294 SMTEFKLYEPAVQ
+294 SMTEFKLYESAVQ
-307 SLPYLFIE
+307 SLPHLFIE

-321 DIDMPYLIN
+321 DIDMPYLIDVE
-330 LKYNALSGTANPI
+330 YDAFSGTANLI
-343 QNYLIPNVEVAYG
+343 QNYLIPNVEDVHG

-364 NVDYTNVKALANY
+364 NVDYTNAKTLANY
-377 AFNGVETFKS
+377 PFNGVETFKS

-396 LKTYIYAFD
+396 WRTYNHAFD

-416 PNLKVIGQNT
+416 PNLKIIDDNT

-442 IFDSNFFTTAN
+442 IFDSNFYSTAN

-494 QSITDIN
+494 KSITDIN
-501 LPNAHHI
+501 LPNAHYI
-508 EYGVFYECQ
+508 KYGVFYECQ

-528 TWNATLRMCSSVT
+528 TWDGTLRMCSFVT

-549 LEKNAGI
+549 LRKNEGI
-556 VCANSSYLS
+556 VCTNSSYLS

-572 KVAPPSMCYRCSR
+572 KVAPPSMCYGCSN

-600 AFNGCSTLT
+600 AFNGCSKLT

-660 IEYIGNSAFYRYS
+660 IEYIGNSAFYRYA

-687 YIGSTAFNE
+687 HIGSTAFAE

-704 PKCEHLGYHFLGN
+704 PKCEYLGYHFLGN
-717 GRCSKLYL
+717 GRCSTLYL

-733 LENNA
+733 LENDA
-738 FYQLP
+738 FYALP

-754 AFKVAPN
+754 AFKTAQY
-761 WSSISDKIVAYTG
+761 WSSMSTKIVAYTG

>member
-1 MEKKQIKINGKIAVE
+1 MEKKQIKINGKITVE

-43 VNDYDNEVTYQYSRD
+43 ANDYDNEVTYQYSRD

-69 TLEPY
+69 VLEPY
-74 GVYEKVSDVSEAT
+74 GVYEKVSDVSKAT

-114 SNVLEKVYTFG
+114 SNILKKVYTFG
-125 SGKRWDST
+125 SNKQWDST
-133 KPFPVNFQLQKN
+133 KPFPVNFQLQQN
-145 QMEGQDFDPY
+145 QMKGQNFDPY
-155 FLSENYDVRIFYNEW
+155 FMAMDYDIRIRYYEW
-170 DKEYRIINY
+170 DKEYSIISY
-179 LDGSTYQ
+179 IDGSTYQ
-186 GTITEDSKWI
+186 GTITEDSNWI
-196 YFKNDFTGDLMIDDI
+196 YFKNDFTGDLMIDRV
-211 DYSGMKAIDMYVGQ
+211 DYQGNNKIDMYVRQ
-225 FNANVEYGEIT
+225 INADVEYGEIT
-236 FNTDDGYV
+236 FNADDGYV

-284 LSGSK
+284 LTGHK
-289 FVNIS
+289 FVNVS
-294 SMTEFKLYEPAVQ
+294 SMTEFKLYESAIQ

-330 LKYNALSGTANPI
+330 LEYDALSGTANPI
-343 QNYLIPNVEVAYG
+343 QNFLVPNLEDAHG

-364 NVDYTNVKALANY
+364 NVDYTNVKTLANY

-396 LKTYIYAFD
+396 WRTYNHAFD

-416 PNLKVIGQNT
+416 PNLKVINKNT

-473 SLTGNITLSYY
+473 SLSGNITLSYY
-484 GLSYSAFESH
+484 GLSNSAFYSH
-494 QSITDIN
+494 KSITDIN
-501 LPNAHHI
+501 LPNAHYI
-508 EYGVFYECQ
+508 EYGVFSNCQ

-528 TWNATLRMCSSVT
+528 NWYGTLNMCSSVT
-541 KIYAPKVQ
+541 KIYAPKAQ
-549 LEKNAGI
+549 LRKTEGAT
-556 VCANSSYLS
+556 CSNSSYLT

-572 KVAPPSMCYRCSR
+572 KIAPSNMFYKCRN
-585 LSSLFVNGLVSAYEN
+585 LLSLFVNGLVSAYEN
-600 AFNGCSTLT
+600 AFNGCSKLT

-655 LYMPN
+655 LYIPN

-673 NSSWSNNFTFSYLT
+673 NSSWSYNFTFSYLT

-717 GRCSKLYL
+717 GRCSTLYL

-733 LENNA
+733 LEASA
-738 FYQLP
+738 FYQSP
-743 NSIYVPSSLVD
+743 ESIYVPQSLVSN
-754 AFKVAPN
+754 FKTDSMWA
-761 WSSISDKIVAYTG
+761 SYADIIFG
-774 A
+774 M

>member
-1 MEKKQIKINGKIAVE
+1 MEKKQIKINGKITVE

-43 VNDYDNEVTYQYSRD
+43 ANDYDNEITYQYSRD
-58 DETWY
+58 DKTWY

-69 TLEPY
+69 VLEPY
-74 GVYEKVSDVSEAT
+74 GEYEKVSDVSEAT
-87 YYEGKLIDVNGV
+87 YYEGKLIDVNGI
-99 EYQYLNG
+99 EYQYLNS

-114 SNVLEKVYTFG
+114 GNVLEKVYTFG
-125 SGKRWDST
+125 GGKPWDST
-133 KPFPVNFQLQKN
+133 KPFPVNFQLQQN
-145 QMEGQDFDPY
+145 QMKGQDFRPHFMAMD
-155 FLSENYDVRIFYNEW
+155 YDVRITYNESI
-170 DKEYRIINY
+170 KEYIITNFI
-179 LDGSTYQ
+179 DGSTYQ
-186 GTITEDSKWI
+186 GTITEDSNWI
-196 YFKNDFTGDLMIDDI
+196 YFKNDFTGDLMIDRI
-211 DYSGMKAIDMYVGQ
+211 NFSGKNKIDMYVGQ
-225 FNANVEYGEIT
+225 LNADVEYGKIT
-236 FNTDDGYV
+236 FNTNDGYV

-284 LSGSK
+284 LTGHK

-294 SMTEFKLYEPAVQ
+294 SMTEFKLYEPAIQ
-307 SLPYLFIE
+307 SLPHLFLE

-321 DIDMPYLIN
+321 DIDMPYLIK
-330 LKYNALSGTANPI
+330 LEYGALSGTANPI
-343 QNYLIPNVEVAYG
+343 QNFLVPNVEDLYT
-356 LGSTIQIK
+356 LDSTIQIK
-364 NVDYTNVKALANY
+364 NVDYTNAKTLGAYL
-377 AFNGVETFKS
+377 FNGVETFKS

-396 LKTYIYAFD
+396 WKTFNNAFN

-416 PNLKVIGQNT
+416 PNLKVIGENT

-484 GLSYSAFESH
+484 GLSNSAFESH
-494 QSITDIN
+494 KSITDIN
-501 LPNAHHI
+501 LPNAHYI
-508 EYGVFYECQ
+508 EYGVFYNCQ

-528 TWNATLRMCSSVT
+528 TWNNTLNDCSSVS

-549 LEKNAGI
+549 LTNDI
-556 VCANSSYLS
+556 LRVCINSSYMT

-572 KVAPPSMCYRCSR
+572 KVAPTYMCYKCSN
-585 LSSLFVNGLVSAYEN
+585 LSSLFVDGLVSAYSD
-600 AFNGCSTLT
+600 AFNGCSKLT

-660 IEYIGNSAFYRYS
+660 IEYIGNSAFYCYA
-673 NSSWSNNFTFSYLT
+673 NSSWSYNFTFSYLT
-687 YIGSTAFNE
+687 HIGSTAFNE

-704 PKCEHLGYHFLGN
+704 PKCEYLGYHFLGN
-717 GRCSKLYL
+717 GRCSTLYL

-733 LENNA
+733 LESDA

-754 AFKVAPN
+754 AFKTAPN
-761 WSSISDKIVAYTG
+761 WSSISSKIVAYTG

>member
-16 IKINGGLFWKAGGP
+16 IKINGGLFWKAGGH

-58 DETWY
+58 DKTWY
-63 CLNNLG
+63 CINNLG
-69 TLEPY
+69 VLEPY
-74 GVYEKVSDVSEAT
+74 GVYEKVSDVSGAT

-99 EYQYLNG
+99 EYQYLND

-125 SGKRWDST
+125 GDKPWDST
-133 KPFPVNFQLQKN
+133 KPFPVNFQIQKN
-145 QMEGQDFDPY
+145 QMEGKDFSPY
-155 FLSENYDVRIFYNEW
+155 FMAMDYDVRITYDESF
-170 DKEYRIINY
+170 KEYIIKNY
-179 LDGSTYQ
+179 QDGSTYQ

-196 YFKNDFTGDLMIDDI
+196 YFKNEFTGDLMIDGVDFW
-211 DYSGMKAIDMYVGQ
+211 DSNKIDMYVVQ
-225 FNANVEYGEIT
+225 FNADVEYGEIT
-236 FNTDDGYV
+236 FNTNDGYV

-265 YFMANN
+265 YFMAKN

-284 LSGSK
+284 LTGHK
-289 FVNIS
+289 FVSVS
-294 SMTEFKLYEPAVQ
+294 SMTEFKLYEPAIQ
-307 SLPYLFIE
+307 SLQSRFIE

-330 LKYNALSGTANPI
+330 LEYNALSGTANPI
-343 QNYLIPNVEVAYG
+343 QNFLVPNVKDARG

-364 NVDYTNVKALANY
+364 NVDYTNAKTLSNY
-377 AFNGVETFKS
+377 ALNGVETFKS

-396 LKTYIYAFD
+396 LMALNHAFD

-416 PNLKVIGQNT
+416 PNLKIIAQNT

-442 IFDSNFFTTAN
+442 IFDSYLYRTAN

-473 SLTGNITLSYY
+473 NLIGYITLSYY
-484 GLSYSAFESH
+484 GLSNSAFYSH
-494 QSITDIN
+494 KSITGIN
-501 LPNAHHI
+501 LPNAHYI
-508 EYGVFYECQ
+508 EYGVFNNCQ
-517 SLKTAS
+517 SLKTVS

-528 TWNATLRMCSSVT
+528 SWKNVLRMCSYVT

-549 LEKNAGI
+549 LSRHDI
-556 VCANSSYLS
+556 VCPNIYYLS
-565 WLNMETT
+565 WLNMNAT
-572 KVAPPSMCYRCSR
+572 KVAPSSMCYKCSS

-600 AFNGCSTLT
+600 AFNGCSILT

-620 TGAFKTV
+620 KGAFKTV

-639 AGENAFNTDT
+639 AGENAFNTET
-649 NSRPKT
+649 NSRPMT
-655 LYMPN
+655 LYIPN
-660 IEYIGNSAFYRYS
+660 IEYIGNSAFYRYA
-673 NSSWSNNFTFSYLT
+673 NSSWSYNFTFSYLT

-717 GRCSKLYL
+717 GHCSTLYL

-733 LENNA
+733 LESNA

-743 NSIYVPSSLVD
+743 NSIYVPQSLVSN
-754 AFKVAPN
+754 FKADSM
-761 WSSISDKIVAYTG
+761 WASYADIIFG
-774 A
+774 M